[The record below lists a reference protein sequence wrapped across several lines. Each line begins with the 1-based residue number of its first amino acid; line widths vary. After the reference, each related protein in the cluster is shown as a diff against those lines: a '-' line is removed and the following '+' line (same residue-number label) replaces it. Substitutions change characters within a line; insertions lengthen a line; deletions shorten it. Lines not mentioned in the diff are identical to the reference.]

1 MAGNVDKVQLQVE
14 VVRTQLDKLIKDVN
28 SLKEQKIKVTVDSS
42 GMEAINQF
50 NRSVQTMV
58 QNVDS
63 LRGKF
68 TQIWDGAADG
78 APARTIETVNE
89 GLGRTTE
96 IIRTLDKET
105 EQYATVQT
113 KTTTNYDQMAKAAQR
128 AAEASEKASQQAKAY
143 LLAEEQAA
151 QKNSSRYDPTP
162 IQRQIEALTGVG
174 NATKSAEES
183 AKSFEKAWL
192 DASDKVTAANEKAAA
207 AAEKAAQKAAA
218 AAEKASQRAYKAE
231 QQRFTNAKNSIP
243 ALQKQYADL
252 ANSIAAA
259 SAKYPKGTF
268 DGLSEKVAQART
280 ELNGLAEGVKDGSSG
295 FYTLMNSVED
305 AKSGLTGLRSEF
317 SQTKADTEKLGKST
331 NVLGDSLDKILK
343 KVTVW
348 QVLNAGVSAVIRSFR
363 EALATMKEV
372 DAELVAIQKVTNNT
386 DAEMASLS
394 EHAYEV
400 ASQYGVAV
408 ADYLESVGTFAK
420 AGYKEM
426 SEDMAELATKTQ
438 LVGDV
443 NSATANQFLLSA
455 DAAYKM
461 KGNVEELSGV
471 LDRANEIENNYA
483 TSIQKLAEG
492 FPIVANVAH
501 MANMSIDET
510 MAALGTITAVT
521 QESGSKAATALRALI
536 LNIIGDTETEIED
549 GVTWTKEEIEGLN
562 DVLWIY
568 AEDAMKAAD
577 AAGKIVDPMKAV
589 AALAEAYKDGVL
601 TQAQLAEIETKLGG
615 KLRTNQLDAL
625 IQHYDMYSEMLDKVA
640 SSAGSADKEVG
651 IMLTSWEAK
660 TNQLK
665 NTWTEFIAK
674 TIDTSLIKWLVDAL
688 TWLIDG
694 FDNLG
699 SAILTV
705 SGYLLAAKWNNV
717 VATFGKVKAAVLGLA
732 GSLKQVA
739 TGTMSFGDILSS
751 LKISLSPAQIAI
763 GALTTALTLLF
774 FISNKV
780 RNAQEKLRQEII
792 ETGNKAAQEANEIQ
806 SLYQTYSDLKNSYE
820 TGTGSK
826 EEFEDATDRLLEKLG
841 YEKESVAELTAEY
854 GSLDEAIRA
863 ATEDQLESALYDA
876 KAATDAAE
884 KALISEAQKSTT
896 GSGTSPLSDID
907 SAEKFVE
914 RYNSWVKARNE
925 LIDEEKTDTQKY
937 RMLESLM
944 SGYSKLV
951 SDYETAKANQT
962 ELENKLQAVRDGT
975 LDSYGRE
982 NELLEEN
989 NQLTEENN
997 QKASEKVS
1005 KIQEYGKALKQQESD
1020 LAAVSAALGE
1030 YRINGNISASTLQS
1044 LIGLSDKY
1052 VEMLTDEDGQLRIT
1066 EESLKAVASAILEDV
1081 DATQQQI
1088 GASSSADEAATK
1100 FVSSLL
1106 DVAENAGYSGK
1117 ALYDLA
1123 LEIIKLNETG
1133 LDLSAQIA
1141 QVIALGRA
1149 AGATAAS
1156 IASISG
1162 IKSSDADRTIKG
1174 WLQTGQ
1180 VGSYEEG
1187 EQKLLQGIYDSF
1199 DYSESSWNKS
1209 GSSGSKGSGSGG
1221 GGSSSDARLTA
1232 HKERVT
1238 LLKSELTLLEKQ
1250 GASEDAQKAKMRE
1263 IQDALSA
1270 QADYM
1275 RSIGA
1280 SQADINDLSSEWY
1293 DWQKKIKEQTK
1304 SMDDLLSE
1312 LKDAMQDSL
1321 SSQQDARDAELAALD
1336 AQLDALKRQK
1346 ETKDDQLTLEEKILA
1361 VQKAQADLANAQN
1374 ERTVRQWNASTGQWE
1389 WVADE
1394 GNVKSAKDSLEKAKK
1409 DLKDFQD
1416 DLAYNAAV
1424 AEIEAR
1430 KDAINAQYDALERQY
1445 NNFLDS
1451 LKAKTRGIGEILQD
1465 IWKNA
1470 TPELK
1475 KIILENADIFRQ
1487 FGVDVSKLSDAVN
1500 ETANRIVKVGADGKA
1515 PSGLSVGDRVVTGGG
1530 TYEIIGV
1537 NPDGTYQS
1545 QLVDKNQTT
1554 YNYGGQYDAPP
1565 GGDSSGGS
1573 GGSGSGLKY
1582 SGTVYAYAQD
1592 GSRYTISSQRG
1603 LDFLNYEAAGARMTG
1618 GDGTSWLKNYDGTTS
1633 ITKKDGKVYTVYDRG
1648 GILEGIGGIKAT
1660 AEPEMVLPPD
1670 ITKAIQNMLLVP
1682 QADARFERGMDRMR
1696 AALCGD
1702 LRNSNVFAGST
1713 YDDHHV
1719 GTQQNGCSFYSF
1731 GGVTISE
1738 GRARGMSVADFARSA
1753 ATLAIQKNM

>member
-42 GMEAINQF
+42 RVEGF
-50 NRSVQTMV
+50 
-58 QNVDS
+58 
-63 LRGKF
+63 GK
-68 TQIWDGAADG
+68 
-78 APARTIETVNE
+78 
-89 GLGRTTE
+89 
-96 IIRTLDKET
+96 KS
-105 EQYATVQT
+105 
-113 KTTTNYDQMAKAAQR
+113 KAAFT
-128 AAEASEKASQQAKAY
+128 EASEGAHAFGENVETY
-143 LLAEEQAA
+143 V
-151 QKNSSRYDPTP
+151 SRPV
-162 IQRQIEALTGVG
+162 REAGD
-174 NATKSAEES
+174 
-183 AKSFEKAWL
+183 SFQ
-192 DASDKVTAANEKAAA
+192 D
-207 AAEKAAQKAAA
+207 AEKK
-218 AAEKASQRAYKAE
+218 
-231 QQRFTNAKNSIP
+231 
-243 ALQKQYADL
+243 
-252 ANSIAAA
+252 
-259 SAKYPKGTF
+259 
-268 DGLSEKVAQART
+268 
-280 ELNGLAEGVKDGSSG
+280 GSSLLKNVVKNAEW
-295 FYTLMNSVED
+295 YYI
-305 AKSGLTGLRSEF
+305 SG
-317 SQTKADTEKLGKST
+317 A
-331 NVLGDSLDKILK
+331 
-343 KVTVW
+343 
-348 QVLNAGVSAVIRSFR
+348 VSAITRSFK

-372 DAELVAIQKVTNNT
+372 DTELVAIQKVTNNT

-443 NSATANQFLLSA
+443 NSKTANQFLLSA
-455 DAAYKM
+455 DAAFKM

-483 TSIQKLAEG
+483 TSIQKMAEG
-492 FPIVANVAH
+492 FPIVANVAS

-562 DVLWIY
+562 DVLWVY

-577 AAGKIVDPMKAV
+577 ATGKIVDPMKAV

-625 IQHYDMYSEMLDKVA
+625 IKNYDMYAKMLDKVA
-640 SSAGSADKEVG
+640 SAAGSADKEVG
-651 IMLTSWEAK
+651 VMLTSWEAK

-674 TIDTSLIKWLVDAL
+674 TIDTSWIKGLVDAL

-699 SAILTV
+699 NVILIV
-705 SGYLLAAKWNNV
+705 SGFLLAAKWNSV
-717 VATFGKVKAAVLGLA
+717 VATFVKIGSAVSGLVTIFKTA
-732 GSLKQVA
+732 GVSASSFSAVMQSLN
-739 TGTMSFGDILSS
+739 
-751 LKISLSPAQIAI
+751 ISLSATQLAI
-763 GALTTALTLLF
+763 GAVTAAIGILIFTV
-774 FISNKV
+774 NKIKS
-780 RNAQEKLRQEII
+780 AQEEARQKALEA
-792 ETGNKAAQEANEIQ
+792 GKAAAREAEEIQ
-806 SLYQTYSDLKNSYE
+806 SLYQTYSDLKSSYE
-820 TGTGSK
+820 SGTGSK

-841 YEKESVAELTAEY
+841 YEKESVDELTEKY

-863 ATEDQLESALYDA
+863 STESALEAALYDA
-876 KAATDAAE
+876 KAGTVAASDSLTKKVISYNPYGFASAYEDFTADDFVEFYKELTDWRNE
-884 KALISEAQKSTT
+884 M
-896 GSGTSPLSDID
+896 ID
-907 SAEKFVE
+907 SGDTESRDYKNVTTVLAELKPFVDE
-914 RYNSWVKARNE
+914 YN
-925 LIDEEKTDTQKY
+925 
-937 RMLESLM
+937 
-944 SGYSKLV
+944 
-951 SDYETAKANQT
+951 TALANQT
-962 ELENKLQAVRDGT
+962 ELENELQAVRDGT

-989 NQLTEENN
+989 NQLTDENN
-997 QKASEKVS
+997 QKTSEKVS

-1088 GASSSADEAATK
+1088 GASSSADEASTK

-1106 DVAENAGYSGK
+1106 DVVENAGYSGK

-1174 WLQTGQ
+1174 WMQTGQ

-1199 DYSESSWNKS
+1199 DYSESSWNKA

-1394 GNVKSAKDSLEKAKK
+1394 GNVKSAKDSLEKAEK

-1573 GGSGSGLKY
+1573 GSGLKY

-1719 GTQQNGCSFYSF
+1719 GTQQNGCNFYSF

>member
-28 SLKEQKIKVTVDSS
+28 NLKEQKIKVTVDSS
-42 GMEAINQF
+42 GVEGF
-50 NRSVQTMV
+50 GKRS
-58 QNVDS
+58 N
-63 LRGKF
+63 
-68 TQIWDGAADG
+68 AAF
-78 APARTIETVNE
+78 
-89 GLGRTTE
+89 
-96 IIRTLDKET
+96 
-105 EQYATVQT
+105 
-113 KTTTNYDQMAKAAQR
+113 
-128 AAEASEKASQQAKAY
+128 AEASEGVHAFGENVETYVSRPVRQAG
-143 LLAEEQAA
+143 
-151 QKNSSRYDPTP
+151 D
-162 IQRQIEALTGVG
+162 
-174 NATKSAEES
+174 
-183 AKSFEKAWL
+183 SFQ
-192 DASDKVTAANEKAAA
+192 N
-207 AAEKAAQKAAA
+207 AEKK
-218 AAEKASQRAYKAE
+218 
-231 QQRFTNAKNSIP
+231 
-243 ALQKQYADL
+243 
-252 ANSIAAA
+252 
-259 SAKYPKGTF
+259 
-268 DGLSEKVAQART
+268 
-280 ELNGLAEGVKDGSSG
+280 GSSLLKNVVKNAEW
-295 FYTLMNSVED
+295 YYI
-305 AKSGLTGLRSEF
+305 SG
-317 SQTKADTEKLGKST
+317 A
-331 NVLGDSLDKILK
+331 
-343 KVTVW
+343 
-348 QVLNAGVSAVIRSFR
+348 VSAITRSFK

-372 DAELVAIQKVTNNT
+372 DTELVAIQKVTNNT

-408 ADYLESVGTFAK
+408 SDYLESVGTFAK

-492 FPIVANVAH
+492 FPIVANVAS

-589 AALAEAYKDGVL
+589 AALSEAYKEGVL

-625 IQHYDMYSEMLDKVA
+625 IKNYDMYAEMLDKVA
-640 SSAGSADKEVG
+640 SAAGSADKEVG

-674 TIDTSLIKWLVDAL
+674 TIDTSWIKGLVDAL

-699 SAILTV
+699 NVILIV
-705 SGYLLAAKWNNV
+705 SGFLLAAKWNSV
-717 VATFGKVKAAVLGLA
+717 VATFAKIGSAVSGLVTIFKTA
-732 GSLKQVA
+732 GVSASSFSAVMESLN
-739 TGTMSFGDILSS
+739 
-751 LKISLSPAQIAI
+751 ISLSATQLAI
-763 GALTTALTLLF
+763 GAVTAAIGILIF
-774 FISNKV
+774 AVNKIKS
-780 RNAQEKLRQEII
+780 AQEEARQKALEA
-792 ETGNKAAQEANEIQ
+792 GKAAAREAEEIQ
-806 SLYQTYSDLKNSYE
+806 SLYQTYSDLKSSYE
-820 TGTGSK
+820 SGTGSK
-826 EEFEDATDRLLEKLG
+826 KDFEDATDRLLEKLG
-841 YEKESVAELTAEY
+841 YEKDSVDELTAKY
-854 GSLDEAIRA
+854 GSLDAAIRA
-863 ATEDQLESALYDA
+863 STESALESALYDA
-876 KAATDAAE
+876 KAATIAAE
-884 KALISEAQKSTT
+884 EALVAAAEDTY
-896 GSGTSPLSDID
+896 GSQMADALELD
-907 SAEKFVE
+907 SAEAVIKDYQKNLE
-914 RYNSWVKARNE
+914 ARKE
-925 LIDEEKTDTQKY
+925 LIDAGKQDATKIFGENQYSSNEKLINGVKSAV
-937 RMLESLM
+937 E
-944 SGYSKLV
+944 
-951 SDYETAKANQT
+951 DYNTAIANQT

-997 QKASEKVS
+997 QKTSEKVS

-1020 LAAVSAALGE
+1020 LAAVSAALSE
-1030 YRINGNISASTLQS
+1030 YRISGNISASTLQS

-1088 GASSSADEAATK
+1088 GASSSADEAAAK

-1141 QVIALGRA
+1141 QVVALGRA

-1162 IKSSDADRTIKG
+1162 IKTSDADRTIKG

-1199 DYSESSWNKS
+1199 DYSKSSWNKS

-1232 HKERVT
+1232 HKERVK

-1394 GNVKSAKDSLEKAKK
+1394 GNVKSAKDALEKAEN

-1660 AEPEMVLPPD
+1660 AEPEMILPPD

>member
-42 GMEAINQF
+42 RVEGF
-50 NRSVQTMV
+50 
-58 QNVDS
+58 
-63 LRGKF
+63 GK
-68 TQIWDGAADG
+68 
-78 APARTIETVNE
+78 
-89 GLGRTTE
+89 
-96 IIRTLDKET
+96 KS
-105 EQYATVQT
+105 
-113 KTTTNYDQMAKAAQR
+113 KAAFT
-128 AAEASEKASQQAKAY
+128 EASEGAHAFGENVETYVSRPVRKAG
-143 LLAEEQAA
+143 
-151 QKNSSRYDPTP
+151 D
-162 IQRQIEALTGVG
+162 
-174 NATKSAEES
+174 
-183 AKSFEKAWL
+183 SFQ
-192 DASDKVTAANEKAAA
+192 D
-207 AAEKAAQKAAA
+207 AEKK
-218 AAEKASQRAYKAE
+218 
-231 QQRFTNAKNSIP
+231 
-243 ALQKQYADL
+243 
-252 ANSIAAA
+252 
-259 SAKYPKGTF
+259 
-268 DGLSEKVAQART
+268 
-280 ELNGLAEGVKDGSSG
+280 GSSLLKNVVKNAEW
-295 FYTLMNSVED
+295 YYI
-305 AKSGLTGLRSEF
+305 SG
-317 SQTKADTEKLGKST
+317 A
-331 NVLGDSLDKILK
+331 
-343 KVTVW
+343 
-348 QVLNAGVSAVIRSFR
+348 VSAITRSFK

-372 DAELVAIQKVTNNT
+372 DTELVAIQKVTNNT

-443 NSATANQFLLSA
+443 NSKTANQFLLSA
-455 DAAYKM
+455 DAAFKM

-483 TSIQKLAEG
+483 TSIQKMAEG
-492 FPIVANVAH
+492 FPIVANVAS

-562 DVLWIY
+562 DVLWVY

-577 AAGKIVDPMKAV
+577 ATGKIVDPMKAV

-625 IQHYDMYSEMLDKVA
+625 IKNYDMYAEMLDKVA
-640 SSAGSADKEVG
+640 SAAGSADKEVG
-651 IMLTSWEAK
+651 VMLTSWEAK

-674 TIDTSLIKWLVDAL
+674 TIDTSWIKGLVDAL

-699 SAILTV
+699 NVILIV
-705 SGYLLAAKWNNV
+705 SGFLLAAKWNSV
-717 VATFGKVKAAVLGLA
+717 VATFVKIGSAVSGLVTIFKTA
-732 GSLKQVA
+732 GVSASSFSAVMQSLN
-739 TGTMSFGDILSS
+739 
-751 LKISLSPAQIAI
+751 ISLSATQLAI
-763 GALTTALTLLF
+763 GAVTAAIGILIF
-774 FISNKV
+774 AVNKIKS
-780 RNAQEKLRQEII
+780 AQEEARQKALEA
-792 ETGNKAAQEANEIQ
+792 GKAAAREAEEIQ
-806 SLYQTYSDLKNSYE
+806 SLYQNYSDLKSSYE
-820 TGTGSK
+820 SGTGSK
-826 EEFEDATDRLLEKLG
+826 EDFEDATDRLLEKLG
-841 YEKESVAELTAEY
+841 YEKESVDELTEKY

-863 ATEDQLESALYDA
+863 STESALEAALYDA
-876 KAATDAAE
+876 KAGTVAASDSLTKKVISYNPYGFASAYEDFTADDFVEFYKELTDWRNE
-884 KALISEAQKSTT
+884 M
-896 GSGTSPLSDID
+896 ID
-907 SAEKFVE
+907 SGDTESRDYKNVTTVLAELKPFVDE
-914 RYNSWVKARNE
+914 YN
-925 LIDEEKTDTQKY
+925 
-937 RMLESLM
+937 
-944 SGYSKLV
+944 
-951 SDYETAKANQT
+951 TALANQT
-962 ELENKLQAVRDGT
+962 ELENELQAVRDGT

-982 NELLEEN
+982 NELLDEN
-989 NQLTEENN
+989 NQLTDENN
-997 QKASEKVS
+997 QKTSEKVS

-1020 LAAVSAALGE
+1020 LASVSAALGE

-1044 LIGLSDKY
+1044 LTGLSDKY

-1174 WLQTGQ
+1174 WMQTGQ

-1199 DYSESSWNKS
+1199 DYSESSWNKA
-1209 GSSGSKGSGSGG
+1209 
-1221 GGSSSDARLTA
+1221 GSSSDARLTA

-1280 SQADINDLSSEWY
+1280 SQADINGLSSEWY
-1293 DWQKKIKEQTK
+1293 DWQRKIKEQTK

-1394 GNVKSAKDSLEKAKK
+1394 GNVKSAKDSLEKAEK

-1573 GGSGSGLKY
+1573 GSGLKY

-1682 QADARFERGMDRMR
+1682 QADARFEHGMDRMR

-1719 GTQQNGCSFYSF
+1719 GTQQNGCNFYSF

-1738 GRARGMSVADFARSA
+1738 GRAQGMSVADFARSA

>member
-42 GMEAINQF
+42 RVEGF
-50 NRSVQTMV
+50 
-58 QNVDS
+58 
-63 LRGKF
+63 GK
-68 TQIWDGAADG
+68 
-78 APARTIETVNE
+78 
-89 GLGRTTE
+89 
-96 IIRTLDKET
+96 KS
-105 EQYATVQT
+105 
-113 KTTTNYDQMAKAAQR
+113 KAAF
-128 AAEASEKASQQAKAY
+128 AEASEGVHAFGENVETYVSRPVRQAG
-143 LLAEEQAA
+143 
-151 QKNSSRYDPTP
+151 D
-162 IQRQIEALTGVG
+162 
-174 NATKSAEES
+174 
-183 AKSFEKAWL
+183 SFQ
-192 DASDKVTAANEKAAA
+192 D
-207 AAEKAAQKAAA
+207 AEKK
-218 AAEKASQRAYKAE
+218 
-231 QQRFTNAKNSIP
+231 
-243 ALQKQYADL
+243 
-252 ANSIAAA
+252 
-259 SAKYPKGTF
+259 
-268 DGLSEKVAQART
+268 
-280 ELNGLAEGVKDGSSG
+280 GSSLLKNVVKNAEW
-295 FYTLMNSVED
+295 YYI
-305 AKSGLTGLRSEF
+305 SG
-317 SQTKADTEKLGKST
+317 A
-331 NVLGDSLDKILK
+331 
-343 KVTVW
+343 
-348 QVLNAGVSAVIRSFR
+348 VSAITRSFK

-372 DAELVAIQKVTNNT
+372 DTELVAIQKVTNNT

-483 TSIQKLAEG
+483 TSIQKMAEG
-492 FPIVANVAH
+492 FPIVANVAS

-625 IQHYDMYSEMLDKVA
+625 IKNYDMYAEMLDKVA
-640 SSAGSADKEVG
+640 SAAGSADKEVG
-651 IMLTSWEAK
+651 VMLTSWEAK

-674 TIDTSLIKWLVDAL
+674 TIDTSWIKGLVDAL

-699 SAILTV
+699 NVLLIV
-705 SGYLLAAKWNNV
+705 SGFLLAAKWNSV
-717 VATFGKVKAAVLGLA
+717 VATFVKIGSAVSGLVTIFKTA
-732 GSLKQVA
+732 GVSASSFSAVMQSLN
-739 TGTMSFGDILSS
+739 
-751 LKISLSPAQIAI
+751 ISLSATQLAI
-763 GALTTALTLLF
+763 GAVTAAIGILIF
-774 FISNKV
+774 AVNKIKS
-780 RNAQEKLRQEII
+780 AQEEARQKALEA
-792 ETGNKAAQEANEIQ
+792 GKAAAREAEEIQ
-806 SLYQTYSDLKNSYE
+806 SLYQTYSDLKSSYE
-820 TGTGSK
+820 TGAGSK
-826 EEFEDATDRLLEKLG
+826 KDFEDATDRLLEKLG
-841 YEKESVAELTAEY
+841 YEKESVDELTAKY
-854 GSLDEAIRA
+854 GSLDAAIRA
-863 ATEDQLESALYDA
+863 STESALESALYDA
-876 KAATDAAE
+876 KAATIAAE
-884 KALISEAQKSTT
+884 KALIAAAEDTY
-896 GSGTSPLSDID
+896 GSQMASALELD
-907 SAEKFVE
+907 SAEAVIKDYQENLEARKEMIDAGKQDATKIFGENQYSSNEKLINGVKSAVE
-914 RYNSWVKARNE
+914 DYN
-925 LIDEEKTDTQKY
+925 
-937 RMLESLM
+937 
-944 SGYSKLV
+944 
-951 SDYETAKANQT
+951 TAIANQT

-989 NQLTEENN
+989 NQLTDENN
-997 QKASEKVS
+997 QKTSEKVS

-1044 LIGLSDKY
+1044 LIGLSDQY

-1174 WLQTGQ
+1174 WIQTGQ

-1209 GSSGSKGSGSGG
+1209 GSSGSKSSRSGG

-1280 SQADINDLSSEWY
+1280 SQADINGLSSEWY

-1394 GNVKSAKDSLEKAKK
+1394 GNVKSAKDSLEKAEK

-1592 GSRYTISSQRG
+1592 GSRYTISSKKG

-1682 QADARFERGMDRMR
+1682 QTDARFERGMDRMR

>member
-42 GMEAINQF
+42 GMEGF
-50 NRSVQTMV
+50 
-58 QNVDS
+58 
-63 LRGKF
+63 GK
-68 TQIWDGAADG
+68 
-78 APARTIETVNE
+78 
-89 GLGRTTE
+89 
-96 IIRTLDKET
+96 KS
-105 EQYATVQT
+105 
-113 KTTTNYDQMAKAAQR
+113 KAAF
-128 AAEASEKASQQAKAY
+128 AEASEGVHAFGENVETYVSRPVRQAGDSFQDAEKKGSY
-143 LLAEEQAA
+143 LLKNVIKNAEW
-151 QKNSSRYDPTP
+151 YY
-162 IQRQIEALTGVG
+162 I
-174 NATKSAEES
+174 
-183 AKSFEKAWL
+183 
-192 DASDKVTAANEKAAA
+192 
-207 AAEKAAQKAAA
+207 
-218 AAEKASQRAYKAE
+218 
-231 QQRFTNAKNSIP
+231 
-243 ALQKQYADL
+243 
-252 ANSIAAA
+252 
-259 SAKYPKGTF
+259 
-268 DGLSEKVAQART
+268 
-280 ELNGLAEGVKDGSSG
+280 SG
-295 FYTLMNSVED
+295 
-305 AKSGLTGLRSEF
+305 A
-317 SQTKADTEKLGKST
+317 
-331 NVLGDSLDKILK
+331 
-343 KVTVW
+343 
-348 QVLNAGVSAVIRSFR
+348 VSAITRSFK

-372 DAELVAIQKVTNNT
+372 DTELVAIQKVTNNT

-408 ADYLESVGTFAK
+408 SDYLESVGTFAK

-492 FPIVANVAH
+492 FPIVANVAS

-562 DVLWIY
+562 DVLWVY

-577 AAGKIVDPMKAV
+577 ATGKIVDPMKAV

-625 IQHYDMYSEMLDKVA
+625 IKNYDMYAEMLDKVA
-640 SSAGSADKEVG
+640 SAAGSADKEVG
-651 IMLTSWEAK
+651 VMLTSWEAK

-674 TIDTSLIKWLVDAL
+674 TIDTSWIKGLVDAL

-699 SAILTV
+699 NVLLIV
-705 SGYLLAAKWNNV
+705 SGFLLAAKWNSV
-717 VATFGKVKAAVLGLA
+717 VATFVKIGSAVSGLVTIFKTA
-732 GSLKQVA
+732 GVSASSFSAVMQSLN
-739 TGTMSFGDILSS
+739 
-751 LKISLSPAQIAI
+751 ISLSATQLAI
-763 GALTTALTLLF
+763 GAVTAAIGILIF
-774 FISNKV
+774 AVNKIKS
-780 RNAQEKLRQEII
+780 AQEEARQKALEA
-792 ETGNKAAQEANEIQ
+792 GKAAAREAEEIQ
-806 SLYQTYSDLKNSYE
+806 SLYQTYSDLKSSYE
-820 TGTGSK
+820 TGAGSK
-826 EEFEDATDRLLEKLG
+826 KDFEDATDRLLEKLG
-841 YEKESVAELTAEY
+841 YEKESVDELTAKY
-854 GSLDEAIRA
+854 GSLDAAIRA
-863 ATEDQLESALYDA
+863 STESALESALYDA
-876 KAATDAAE
+876 KAATIAAE
-884 KALISEAQKSTT
+884 KALIAAAEDTY
-896 GSGTSPLSDID
+896 GSQMAGALELD
-907 SAEKFVE
+907 SAEAVIKDYQKNLE
-914 RYNSWVKARNE
+914 ARKE
-925 LIDEEKTDTQKY
+925 LIDAGKQDATKIFGENQYSSNEKLINGVKSAV
-937 RMLESLM
+937 E
-944 SGYSKLV
+944 
-951 SDYETAKANQT
+951 DYNTAIANQT

-997 QKASEKVS
+997 QKTSEKVS

-1088 GASSSADEAATK
+1088 GASSSADEAAAK

-1174 WLQTGQ
+1174 WIQTGQ

-1321 SSQQDARDAELAALD
+1321 RSQQDARDAELAALD

-1374 ERTVRQWNASTGQWE
+1374 ERTVRQWTASTGQWE

-1394 GNVKSAKDSLEKAKK
+1394 GNVKSAKDSLEKAEK

-1573 GGSGSGLKY
+1573 GSGLKY

-1592 GSRYTISSQRG
+1592 GSRYTISSKKG

-1713 YDDHHV
+1713 YDDHHI

>member
-42 GMEAINQF
+42 GVEGF
-50 NRSVQTMV
+50 GKRS
-58 QNVDS
+58 N
-63 LRGKF
+63 
-68 TQIWDGAADG
+68 AAF
-78 APARTIETVNE
+78 
-89 GLGRTTE
+89 
-96 IIRTLDKET
+96 
-105 EQYATVQT
+105 
-113 KTTTNYDQMAKAAQR
+113 
-128 AAEASEKASQQAKAY
+128 AEASEGVHAFGENVETYVSRPVRQAG
-143 LLAEEQAA
+143 
-151 QKNSSRYDPTP
+151 D
-162 IQRQIEALTGVG
+162 
-174 NATKSAEES
+174 
-183 AKSFEKAWL
+183 SFQ
-192 DASDKVTAANEKAAA
+192 N
-207 AAEKAAQKAAA
+207 AEKK
-218 AAEKASQRAYKAE
+218 
-231 QQRFTNAKNSIP
+231 
-243 ALQKQYADL
+243 
-252 ANSIAAA
+252 
-259 SAKYPKGTF
+259 
-268 DGLSEKVAQART
+268 
-280 ELNGLAEGVKDGSSG
+280 GSSLLKNVVKNAEW
-295 FYTLMNSVED
+295 YYI
-305 AKSGLTGLRSEF
+305 SG
-317 SQTKADTEKLGKST
+317 A
-331 NVLGDSLDKILK
+331 
-343 KVTVW
+343 
-348 QVLNAGVSAVIRSFR
+348 VSAITRSFK

-372 DAELVAIQKVTNNT
+372 DTELVAIQKVTNNT

-408 ADYLESVGTFAK
+408 SDYLESVGTFAK

-492 FPIVANVAH
+492 FPIVANVAS

-589 AALAEAYKDGVL
+589 AALSEAYKEGVL

-625 IQHYDMYSEMLDKVA
+625 IKNYDMYAEMLDKVA
-640 SSAGSADKEVG
+640 SAAGSADKEVG

-674 TIDTSLIKWLVDAL
+674 TIDTSWIKGLVDAL

-699 SAILTV
+699 NVILIV
-705 SGYLLAAKWNNV
+705 SGFLLAAKWNSV
-717 VATFGKVKAAVLGLA
+717 VATFAKIGSAVSGLVTIFKTA
-732 GSLKQVA
+732 GVSASSFSAVMESLN
-739 TGTMSFGDILSS
+739 
-751 LKISLSPAQIAI
+751 ISLSATQLAI
-763 GALTTALTLLF
+763 GAVTAAIGILIF
-774 FISNKV
+774 AVNKIKS
-780 RNAQEKLRQEII
+780 AQEEARQKALEA
-792 ETGNKAAQEANEIQ
+792 GKAAAREAEEIQ
-806 SLYQTYSDLKNSYE
+806 SLYQTYSDLKSSYE
-820 TGTGSK
+820 SGTGSK
-826 EEFEDATDRLLEKLG
+826 KDFEDATDRLLEKLG
-841 YEKESVAELTAEY
+841 YEKDSVDELTAKY
-854 GSLDEAIRA
+854 GSLDAAIRA
-863 ATEDQLESALYDA
+863 STESALESALYDA
-876 KAATDAAE
+876 KAATIAAE
-884 KALISEAQKSTT
+884 KALVAAAEDTY
-896 GSGTSPLSDID
+896 GSQMAGALELD
-907 SAEKFVE
+907 SAEAVIKDYQE
-914 RYNSWVKARNE
+914 NLEARKE
-925 LIDEEKTDTQKY
+925 LIDAGKQDATKIFGENQYSSNEKLINGVKSAV
-937 RMLESLM
+937 E
-944 SGYSKLV
+944 
-951 SDYETAKANQT
+951 DYNTAVKNQT

-997 QKASEKVS
+997 QKTSEKVS

-1030 YRINGNISASTLQS
+1030 YRINGNISASTLQN

-1088 GASSSADEAATK
+1088 GASSSADEAAAK

-1141 QVIALGRA
+1141 QVVALGRA

-1209 GSSGSKGSGSGG
+1209 GSSGSKGSSSGG

-1346 ETKDDQLTLEEKILA
+1346 ETKNDQLTLEEKILA

-1394 GNVKSAKDSLEKAKK
+1394 GNVKSAKDSLEKAEK

-1554 YNYGGQYDAPP
+1554 YNYSGQYDAPP

>member
-14 VVRTQLDKLIKDVN
+14 VVRTQLDNLIKDVN

-68 TQIWDGAADG
+68 TQHY
-78 APARTIETVNE
+78 
-89 GLGRTTE
+89 
-96 IIRTLDKET
+96 
-105 EQYATVQT
+105 EQT
-113 KTTTNYDQMAKAAQR
+113 
-128 AAEASEKASQQAKAY
+128 
-143 LLAEEQAA
+143 
-151 QKNSSRYDPTP
+151 
-162 IQRQIEALTGVG
+162 
-174 NATKSAEES
+174 
-183 AKSFEKAWL
+183 
-192 DASDKVTAANEKAAA
+192 EKAA
-207 AAEKAAQKAAA
+207 EKAAA

-259 SAKYPKGTF
+259 SSKYPKGTF
-268 DGLSEKVAQART
+268 DGLSERVAQART
-280 ELNGLAEGVKDGSSG
+280 ELDALANGVKDGSSG

-305 AKSGLTGLRSEF
+305 AKSGLAGLRSEF
-317 SQTKADTEKLGKST
+317 SQTKADTEKLQKST
-331 NVLGDSLDKILK
+331 NVLGDSLGNILK
-343 KVTVW
+343 KVAAW
-348 QVLNAGVSAVIRSFR
+348 QVFNATVATVIRSFK

-372 DAELVAIQKVTNNT
+372 DTELVAIQKVTNNT

-492 FPIVANVAH
+492 FPIVANVAS

-562 DVLWIY
+562 DVLWVY

-577 AAGKIVDPMKAV
+577 ATGKIVDPMKAV

-625 IQHYDMYSEMLDKVA
+625 IKNYDMYAEMLDKVA
-640 SSAGSADKEVG
+640 SAAGSADKEVG
-651 IMLTSWEAK
+651 VMLTSWESK

-674 TIDTSLIKWLVDAL
+674 TIDTNWIKGLVDAL

-699 SAILTV
+699 NVLLIV
-705 SGYLLAAKWNNV
+705 SGFLLAAKWNSV
-717 VATFGKVKAAVLGLA
+717 VATFVKIGSAVSGLVTIFKTA
-732 GSLKQVA
+732 GVSASSFSAVMQSLN
-739 TGTMSFGDILSS
+739 
-751 LKISLSPAQIAI
+751 ISLSATQLAI
-763 GALTTALTLLF
+763 GAATAAIGILIFTV
-774 FISNKV
+774 NKIKS
-780 RNAQEKLRQEII
+780 AQEEARQKALEA
-792 ETGNKAAQEANEIQ
+792 GKAAAREAEEIQ
-806 SLYQTYSDLKNSYE
+806 SLYQTYSDLKSSYE
-820 TGTGSK
+820 SGTGSK
-826 EEFEDATDRLLEKLG
+826 EEFEDATDRLLKKLG
-841 YEKESVAELTAEY
+841 YEKESVDELTAKY

-863 ATEDQLESALYDA
+863 STESALEAALYDA
-876 KAATDAAE
+876 KAATIAAE
-884 KALISEAQKSTT
+884 KALVTAAEDTY
-896 GSGTSPLSDID
+896 GSQMASALELD
-907 SAEKFVE
+907 SAEAVIKDYQE
-914 RYNSWVKARNE
+914 NLEARKE
-925 LIDEEKTDTQKY
+925 LIDAGKQDATKIFGENQYSSNEKLINGVKSAV
-937 RMLESLM
+937 E
-944 SGYSKLV
+944 
-951 SDYETAKANQT
+951 DYNTAVKNQT

-997 QKASEKVS
+997 QKTSEKVS

-1030 YRINGNISASTLQS
+1030 YRINGNISASTLQN

-1162 IKSSDADRTIKG
+1162 MKSSDADRTIKG
-1174 WLQTGQ
+1174 WIQTGQ

-1346 ETKDDQLTLEEKILA
+1346 ETKDGQLTLEEKILA

-1394 GNVKSAKDSLEKAKK
+1394 GNVKSAKDSLEKAEK

-1582 SGTVYAYAQD
+1582 SGTVYAYARD
-1592 GSRYTISSQRG
+1592 GSRYTISSKKG

>member
-68 TQIWDGAADG
+68 TQIWDGAADS

-113 KTTTNYDQMAKAAQR
+113 KTTTNYDQMAKAAQK
-128 AAEASEKASQQAKAY
+128 AAEASEKAAQQAKAY

-151 QKNSSRYDPTP
+151 QKSSSRYDPTP
-162 IQRQIEALTGVG
+162 IQRQIEALTGIG

-183 AKSFEKAWL
+183 AKSFERAWL
-192 DASDKVTAANEKAAA
+192 DASDKVTAANE
-207 AAEKAAQKAAA
+207 KAAA

-259 SAKYPKGTF
+259 SAKYPNGTF
-268 DGLSEKVAQART
+268 DGLSKRVAQART

-295 FYTLMNSVED
+295 FYTLMNSVDD
-305 AKSGLTGLRSEF
+305 AKSGLDGLRSEF

-331 NVLGDSLDKILK
+331 NVLGDSFDKILK

-348 QVLNAGVSAVIRSFR
+348 QVLNAGVSAVIRSFK

-372 DAELVAIQKVTNNT
+372 DTELVAIQKVTNNT

-483 TSIQKLAEG
+483 TSIQKMAEG
-492 FPIVANVAH
+492 FPIVANVAS

-589 AALAEAYKDGVL
+589 AALAEAYKDSVL

-640 SSAGSADKEVG
+640 SAAGSADKEVG
-651 IMLTSWEAK
+651 VMLTSWESK

-674 TIDTSLIKWLVDAL
+674 TIDTSLIKGLVDAL

-705 SGYLLAAKWNNV
+705 SGYLLAAKWKNV
-717 VATFGKVKAAVLGLA
+717 VTTFGKVKAAVLGLA

-739 TGTMSFGDILSS
+739 TGAMSFGDIFSS
-751 LKISLSPAQIAI
+751 MKISLSPAQIAI

-820 TGTGSK
+820 TGTSSK
-826 EEFEDATDRLLEKLG
+826 EDFEDATDRLLKKLG
-841 YEKESVAELTAEY
+841 YEKESVDELTAKY

-863 ATEDQLESALYDA
+863 TTEDQLESALYDA

-884 KALISEAQKSTT
+884 KALVSEAEKSTF
-896 GSGTSPLSDID
+896 GSGTFPLSDID

-914 RYNSWVKARNE
+914 KYNSWVKARNE
-925 LIDEEKTDTQKY
+925 LIDEKKTDTQKY
-937 RMLESLM
+937 RMLESLI
-944 SGYSKLV
+944 SAYSDLI
-951 SDYETAKANQT
+951 SDYETAEENQA
-962 ELENKLQAVRDGT
+962 ELENKLKAVRDGT

-989 NQLTEENN
+989 NQLTDENN
-997 QKASEKVS
+997 QKTSEKVS

-1133 LDLSAQIA
+1133 LDLSAQIS

-1174 WLQTGQ
+1174 WIQTGQ

-1199 DYSESSWNKS
+1199 DYSESSWNKA
-1209 GSSGSKGSGSGG
+1209 GSSGSRGSGSGG

-1394 GNVKSAKDSLEKAKK
+1394 GNVKSAKDSLEKAEK

-1660 AEPEMVLPPD
+1660 AEPEMVLPTD

-1682 QADARFERGMDRMR
+1682 QADARFERGMNRMR
-1696 AALCGD
+1696 TALCGD

-1719 GTQQNGCSFYSF
+1719 GTQQNGCNFYSF

>member
-28 SLKEQKIKVTVDSS
+28 SLKDQKIKVTVDSS
-42 GMEAINQF
+42 RVEGF
-50 NRSVQTMV
+50 
-58 QNVDS
+58 
-63 LRGKF
+63 GK
-68 TQIWDGAADG
+68 
-78 APARTIETVNE
+78 
-89 GLGRTTE
+89 
-96 IIRTLDKET
+96 KS
-105 EQYATVQT
+105 
-113 KTTTNYDQMAKAAQR
+113 KAAFT
-128 AAEASEKASQQAKAY
+128 EASEGAHAFGENVETYVERPVRKAG
-143 LLAEEQAA
+143 
-151 QKNSSRYDPTP
+151 D
-162 IQRQIEALTGVG
+162 
-174 NATKSAEES
+174 
-183 AKSFEKAWL
+183 SFQ
-192 DASDKVTAANEKAAA
+192 D
-207 AAEKAAQKAAA
+207 AEKK
-218 AAEKASQRAYKAE
+218 
-231 QQRFTNAKNSIP
+231 
-243 ALQKQYADL
+243 
-252 ANSIAAA
+252 
-259 SAKYPKGTF
+259 
-268 DGLSEKVAQART
+268 
-280 ELNGLAEGVKDGSSG
+280 GSSLLKNVVKNAEW
-295 FYTLMNSVED
+295 YYI
-305 AKSGLTGLRSEF
+305 SG
-317 SQTKADTEKLGKST
+317 A
-331 NVLGDSLDKILK
+331 
-343 KVTVW
+343 
-348 QVLNAGVSAVIRSFR
+348 VSAITRSFK

-372 DAELVAIQKVTNNT
+372 DTELVAIQKVTNNT

-443 NSATANQFLLSA
+443 NSKTANQFLLSA

-492 FPIVANVAH
+492 FPIVANVAS

-562 DVLWIY
+562 DVLWVY

-577 AAGKIVDPMKAV
+577 ATGKIVDPMEAV

-625 IQHYDMYSEMLDKVA
+625 IQHYDMYAEILDRLA
-640 SSAGSADKEVG
+640 TATGSADKELDVMQKG
-651 IMLTSWEAK
+651 WERK
-660 TNQLK
+660 VNRLK

-674 TIDTSLIKWLVDAL
+674 TIDTSWIKGLVDAL

-699 SAILTV
+699 NVILIV
-705 SGYLLAAKWNNV
+705 SGFLLAAKWNSV
-717 VATFGKVKAAVLGLA
+717 VATFVKIGSAVSGLVTIFKTA
-732 GSLKQVA
+732 GVSASSFSAVMQSLN
-739 TGTMSFGDILSS
+739 
-751 LKISLSPAQIAI
+751 ISLSATQLAI
-763 GALTTALTLLF
+763 GAVTAAIGILIFTV
-774 FISNKV
+774 NKIKS
-780 RNAQEKLRQEII
+780 AQEEARQKALEA
-792 ETGNKAAQEANEIQ
+792 GKAAAREAEEIQ
-806 SLYQTYSDLKNSYE
+806 SLYQTYSDLKSSYE
-820 TGTGSK
+820 SGIGSK

-841 YEKESVAELTAEY
+841 YEKESVDELTAKY

-863 ATEDQLESALYDA
+863 STESALEAALYDA
-876 KAATDAAE
+876 KAATIAAE
-884 KALISEAQKSTT
+884 KALVAAAEDTYGSQMASALELDSPEAVIKDYQENLEARKEMIDAGKQDATKIFGENQYSSNEKLINGVKS
-896 GSGTSPLSDID
+896 
-907 SAEKFVE
+907 AVE
-914 RYNSWVKARNE
+914 DYN
-925 LIDEEKTDTQKY
+925 
-937 RMLESLM
+937 
-944 SGYSKLV
+944 
-951 SDYETAKANQT
+951 TAIANQT

-989 NQLTEENN
+989 NQLTDENN
-997 QKASEKVS
+997 QKTSEKVS
-1005 KIQEYGKALKQQESD
+1005 KIQEYGKVLKQQESD

-1030 YRINGNISASTLQS
+1030 YRINGNISASTLQG

-1066 EESLKAVASAILEDV
+1066 EESLKSVASATLEDV

-1174 WLQTGQ
+1174 WIQTGQ

-1199 DYSESSWNKS
+1199 DYSESPWNKA

-1280 SQADINDLSSEWY
+1280 SQADINGLSSEWY

-1304 SMDDLLSE
+1304 SMDDLFSE

-1394 GNVKSAKDSLEKAKK
+1394 GNVKSAKDSLEKAEK

-1592 GSRYTISSQRG
+1592 GSRYTISSKKG

-1719 GTQQNGCSFYSF
+1719 GTQQNGCNFYSF

>member
-42 GMEAINQF
+42 RVEGF
-50 NRSVQTMV
+50 
-58 QNVDS
+58 
-63 LRGKF
+63 GK
-68 TQIWDGAADG
+68 
-78 APARTIETVNE
+78 
-89 GLGRTTE
+89 
-96 IIRTLDKET
+96 KS
-105 EQYATVQT
+105 
-113 KTTTNYDQMAKAAQR
+113 KAAFT
-128 AAEASEKASQQAKAY
+128 EASEGAHAFGENVETY
-143 LLAEEQAA
+143 V
-151 QKNSSRYDPTP
+151 SRPV
-162 IQRQIEALTGVG
+162 REAGD
-174 NATKSAEES
+174 
-183 AKSFEKAWL
+183 SFQ
-192 DASDKVTAANEKAAA
+192 D
-207 AAEKAAQKAAA
+207 AEKK
-218 AAEKASQRAYKAE
+218 
-231 QQRFTNAKNSIP
+231 
-243 ALQKQYADL
+243 
-252 ANSIAAA
+252 
-259 SAKYPKGTF
+259 
-268 DGLSEKVAQART
+268 
-280 ELNGLAEGVKDGSSG
+280 GSSLLKNVVKNAEW
-295 FYTLMNSVED
+295 YYI
-305 AKSGLTGLRSEF
+305 SG
-317 SQTKADTEKLGKST
+317 A
-331 NVLGDSLDKILK
+331 
-343 KVTVW
+343 
-348 QVLNAGVSAVIRSFR
+348 VSAITRSFK

-372 DAELVAIQKVTNNT
+372 DTELVAIQKVTNNT

-443 NSATANQFLLSA
+443 NSKTANQFLLSA
-455 DAAYKM
+455 DAAFKM

-483 TSIQKLAEG
+483 TSIQKMAEG
-492 FPIVANVAH
+492 FPIVANVAS

-562 DVLWIY
+562 DVLWVY

-577 AAGKIVDPMKAV
+577 ATGKIVDPMKAV

-625 IQHYDMYSEMLDKVA
+625 IKNYDTYSEMLDKVA
-640 SSAGSADKEVG
+640 SAAGSADKEVG
-651 IMLTSWEAK
+651 VMLTSWEAK

-674 TIDTSLIKWLVDAL
+674 TIDTSWIKGLVDAL

-699 SAILTV
+699 NVILIV
-705 SGYLLAAKWNNV
+705 SGFLLAAKWNSV
-717 VATFGKVKAAVLGLA
+717 VATFVKIGSAVSGLVTIFKTA
-732 GSLKQVA
+732 GVSASSFSAVMQSLN
-739 TGTMSFGDILSS
+739 
-751 LKISLSPAQIAI
+751 ISLPATQLAI
-763 GALTTALTLLF
+763 GAVTAAIGILIFTV
-774 FISNKV
+774 NKIKS
-780 RNAQEKLRQEII
+780 AQEEARQKALEA
-792 ETGNKAAQEANEIQ
+792 GKAAAREAEEIQ
-806 SLYQTYSDLKNSYE
+806 SLYQTYSDLKSSYE
-820 TGTGSK
+820 SGTGSK
-826 EEFEDATDRLLEKLG
+826 EDFEDATDRLLKKLG
-841 YEKESVAELTAEY
+841 YEKESVDELTEKY

-863 ATEDQLESALYDA
+863 STESALEAALYDA
-876 KAATDAAE
+876 KAGTIAASDS
-884 KALISEAQKSTT
+884 LIKKVISYNPYGFS
-896 GSGTSPLSDID
+896 
-907 SAEKFVE
+907 SAYEDFTADDFVE
-914 RYNSWVKARNE
+914 FYKELTDWRNE
-925 LIDEEKTDTQKY
+925 MLDSGDTESRDYKNVTTVLGELKPFVDEY
-937 RMLESLM
+937 N
-944 SGYSKLV
+944 
-951 SDYETAKANQT
+951 TALANQT
-962 ELENKLQAVRDGT
+962 ELENKLQAVRDRT

-989 NQLTEENN
+989 NQLTDENN
-997 QKASEKVS
+997 QKTSEKVS

-1044 LIGLSDKY
+1044 LIGLSDQY

-1088 GASSSADEAATK
+1088 GASSSADEASTK

-1174 WLQTGQ
+1174 WMQTGQ

-1199 DYSESSWNKS
+1199 DYSESSWNKA

-1394 GNVKSAKDSLEKAKK
+1394 GNVKSAKDSLEKAEK

-1573 GGSGSGLKY
+1573 GSGLKY

-1719 GTQQNGCSFYSF
+1719 GTQQNGCNFYSF

>member
-42 GMEAINQF
+42 RVEGF
-50 NRSVQTMV
+50 
-58 QNVDS
+58 
-63 LRGKF
+63 GK
-68 TQIWDGAADG
+68 
-78 APARTIETVNE
+78 
-89 GLGRTTE
+89 
-96 IIRTLDKET
+96 KS
-105 EQYATVQT
+105 
-113 KTTTNYDQMAKAAQR
+113 KAAFT
-128 AAEASEKASQQAKAY
+128 EASEGAHAFGENVETYVERPVRKAG
-143 LLAEEQAA
+143 
-151 QKNSSRYDPTP
+151 D
-162 IQRQIEALTGVG
+162 
-174 NATKSAEES
+174 
-183 AKSFEKAWL
+183 SFQ
-192 DASDKVTAANEKAAA
+192 D
-207 AAEKAAQKAAA
+207 AEKK
-218 AAEKASQRAYKAE
+218 
-231 QQRFTNAKNSIP
+231 
-243 ALQKQYADL
+243 
-252 ANSIAAA
+252 
-259 SAKYPKGTF
+259 
-268 DGLSEKVAQART
+268 
-280 ELNGLAEGVKDGSSG
+280 GSSLLKNVVKNAEW
-295 FYTLMNSVED
+295 YYI
-305 AKSGLTGLRSEF
+305 SG
-317 SQTKADTEKLGKST
+317 A
-331 NVLGDSLDKILK
+331 
-343 KVTVW
+343 
-348 QVLNAGVSAVIRSFR
+348 VSAITRSFK

-372 DAELVAIQKVTNNT
+372 DTELVAIQKVTNNT

-443 NSATANQFLLSA
+443 NSNTANQFLLSA

-492 FPIVANVAH
+492 FPIVANVAS

-577 AAGKIVDPMKAV
+577 ATGKIVDPMKAV

-625 IQHYDMYSEMLDKVA
+625 IKNYDMYAEMLDKVA
-640 SSAGSADKEVG
+640 SAAGSADKEVG
-651 IMLTSWEAK
+651 VMLTSWEAK

-674 TIDTSLIKWLVDAL
+674 TIDTSWIKGLVDAL

-699 SAILTV
+699 NVLLIV
-705 SGYLLAAKWNNV
+705 SGFLLAAKWNSV
-717 VATFGKVKAAVLGLA
+717 VATFAKIGSAVSGLVTIFKTA
-732 GSLKQVA
+732 GVSASSFSAVMESLN
-739 TGTMSFGDILSS
+739 
-751 LKISLSPAQIAI
+751 ISLSATQLAI
-763 GALTTALTLLF
+763 GAVTAVIGILIFT
-774 FISNKV
+774 INKI
-780 RNAQEKLRQEII
+780 NSAQEEARKKAMEA
-792 ETGNKAAQEANEIQ
+792 GKAAAREAEEIQ

-841 YEKESVAELTAEY
+841 YEKESVDELTAKY
-854 GSLDEAIRA
+854 GSLDAAIRA
-863 ATEDQLESALYDA
+863 STESALESALYDA
-876 KAATDAAE
+876 KAATIAAE
-884 KALISEAQKSTT
+884 KALIAAAEDTY
-896 GSGTSPLSDID
+896 GSQMAGALELD
-907 SAEKFVE
+907 SAEAVIKDYQANLE
-914 RYNSWVKARNE
+914 ARKE
-925 LIDEEKTDTQKY
+925 LIDAGKQDATKIFGENQYSSNEKLINGVKSAV
-937 RMLESLM
+937 E
-944 SGYSKLV
+944 
-951 SDYETAKANQT
+951 DYNTAVANQT

-989 NQLTEENN
+989 NQLTGENN
-997 QKASEKVS
+997 QKTSEKVS

-1088 GASSSADEAATK
+1088 GASSSADEAAAK

-1394 GNVKSAKDSLEKAKK
+1394 GNVKSAKDSLEKAEK

>member
-28 SLKEQKIKVTVDSS
+28 SLKDQKIKVTVDSS
-42 GMEAINQF
+42 RVEGF
-50 NRSVQTMV
+50 
-58 QNVDS
+58 
-63 LRGKF
+63 GK
-68 TQIWDGAADG
+68 
-78 APARTIETVNE
+78 
-89 GLGRTTE
+89 
-96 IIRTLDKET
+96 KS
-105 EQYATVQT
+105 
-113 KTTTNYDQMAKAAQR
+113 KAAFT
-128 AAEASEKASQQAKAY
+128 EASEGAHAFGENVETYVSRPVRKAG
-143 LLAEEQAA
+143 
-151 QKNSSRYDPTP
+151 D
-162 IQRQIEALTGVG
+162 
-174 NATKSAEES
+174 
-183 AKSFEKAWL
+183 SFQ
-192 DASDKVTAANEKAAA
+192 N
-207 AAEKAAQKAAA
+207 AEKK
-218 AAEKASQRAYKAE
+218 
-231 QQRFTNAKNSIP
+231 
-243 ALQKQYADL
+243 
-252 ANSIAAA
+252 
-259 SAKYPKGTF
+259 
-268 DGLSEKVAQART
+268 
-280 ELNGLAEGVKDGSSG
+280 GSSLLKNVVKNAEW
-295 FYTLMNSVED
+295 YYI
-305 AKSGLTGLRSEF
+305 SG
-317 SQTKADTEKLGKST
+317 A
-331 NVLGDSLDKILK
+331 
-343 KVTVW
+343 
-348 QVLNAGVSAVIRSFR
+348 VSAITRSFN

-372 DAELVAIQKVTNNT
+372 DTELVAIQKVTNNT

-394 EHAYEV
+394 EHAYEI

-483 TSIQKLAEG
+483 TSIQKMAEG
-492 FPIVANVAH
+492 FPIVANVAS

-562 DVLWIY
+562 DVLWVY

-577 AAGKIVDPMKAV
+577 ATGKIVDPMKAV
-589 AALAEAYKDGVL
+589 AALAEAYKDDVL

-625 IQHYDMYSEMLDKVA
+625 IKNYDMYAEMLDKVA
-640 SSAGSADKEVG
+640 SAAGSADKEVG
-651 IMLTSWEAK
+651 VMLTSWEAK

-674 TIDTSLIKWLVDAL
+674 TIDTSWIKGLVDAL

-699 SAILTV
+699 NVLLIV
-705 SGYLLAAKWNNV
+705 SGFLLAAKWNSV
-717 VATFGKVKAAVLGLA
+717 VATFVKIGSAVSGLVTIFKTA
-732 GSLKQVA
+732 GVSASSFSAVMQSLN
-739 TGTMSFGDILSS
+739 
-751 LKISLSPAQIAI
+751 ISLSATQLAI
-763 GALTTALTLLF
+763 GAVTAAIGILIF
-774 FISNKV
+774 AVNKIKS
-780 RNAQEKLRQEII
+780 AQEEARQKALEA
-792 ETGNKAAQEANEIQ
+792 GKAAAREAEEIQ
-806 SLYQTYSDLKNSYE
+806 SLYQTYSDLKSSYE
-820 TGTGSK
+820 SGTGSK

-841 YEKESVAELTAEY
+841 YEKESVDELTEKY

-863 ATEDQLESALYDA
+863 STESALEAALYDA
-876 KAATDAAE
+876 KAGTVAASDSLTKKVISYNPYGFASAYEDFTADDFVEFYKELTDWRNE
-884 KALISEAQKSTT
+884 M
-896 GSGTSPLSDID
+896 ID
-907 SAEKFVE
+907 SGDTESRDYKNVTTVLGELKPFVDE
-914 RYNSWVKARNE
+914 YN
-925 LIDEEKTDTQKY
+925 
-937 RMLESLM
+937 
-944 SGYSKLV
+944 
-951 SDYETAKANQT
+951 TALANQT
-962 ELENKLQAVRDGT
+962 ELENELQAVRDGT

-989 NQLTEENN
+989 NQLTDENN
-997 QKASEKVS
+997 QKTSEKVS

-1088 GASSSADEAATK
+1088 GASSSADEAVSK

-1174 WLQTGQ
+1174 WMQTGQ

-1199 DYSESSWNKS
+1199 DYSESPWNKA

-1250 GASEDAQKAKMRE
+1250 GASEEAQKAKMRE

-1280 SQADINDLSSEWY
+1280 SQADINGLSSEWY

-1394 GNVKSAKDSLEKAKK
+1394 GNVKSAKDSLEKAEK

-1451 LKAKTRGIGEILQD
+1451 LKSKTRGIGEILQD

-1682 QADARFERGMDRMR
+1682 QTDARFERGMDRMR

-1719 GTQQNGCSFYSF
+1719 GTQQNGCNFYSF

>member
-1 MAGNVDKVQLQVE
+1 ME
-14 VVRTQLDKLIKDVN
+14 VI
-28 SLKEQKIKVTVDSS
+28 EIKVSQK
-42 GMEAINQF
+42 G
-50 NRSVQTMV
+50 
-58 QNVDS
+58 
-63 LRGKF
+63 
-68 TQIWDGAADG
+68 
-78 APARTIETVNE
+78 
-89 GLGRTTE
+89 
-96 IIRTLDKET
+96 
-105 EQYATVQT
+105 
-113 KTTTNYDQMAKAAQR
+113 AKAATTAIEKLDKAVESLKAKGTTFEFKVKPVKVTDIR
-128 AAEASEKASQQAKAY
+128 KEFNHLGSEIASEFRQA
-143 LLAEEQAA
+143 
-151 QKNSSRYDPTP
+151 
-162 IQRQIEALTGVG
+162 G
-174 NATKSAEES
+174 ES
-183 AKSFEKAWL
+183 ASNFGQGIETNVSRPVRKAGDSFQ
-192 DASDKVTAANEKAAA
+192 D
-207 AAEKAAQKAAA
+207 AEKK
-218 AAEKASQRAYKAE
+218 
-231 QQRFTNAKNSIP
+231 
-243 ALQKQYADL
+243 
-252 ANSIAAA
+252 
-259 SAKYPKGTF
+259 
-268 DGLSEKVAQART
+268 
-280 ELNGLAEGVKDGSSG
+280 GSSLLKNVVKNAEW
-295 FYTLMNSVED
+295 YYI
-305 AKSGLTGLRSEF
+305 SG
-317 SQTKADTEKLGKST
+317 A
-331 NVLGDSLDKILK
+331 
-343 KVTVW
+343 
-348 QVLNAGVSAVIRSFR
+348 VSAITRSFK

-372 DAELVAIQKVTNNT
+372 DTELVAIQKVTNNT

-492 FPIVANVAH
+492 FPIVANVAS

-562 DVLWIY
+562 DVLWVY

-577 AAGKIVDPMKAV
+577 ATGKIVDPMKAV

-625 IQHYDMYSEMLDKVA
+625 IKNYDMYAEMLDKVA
-640 SSAGSADKEVG
+640 SAAGSADKEVG
-651 IMLTSWEAK
+651 VMLTSWEAK

-674 TIDTSLIKWLVDAL
+674 TIDTSWIKGLVDAL

-699 SAILTV
+699 NVLLIV
-705 SGYLLAAKWNNV
+705 SGFLLAAKWNSV
-717 VATFGKVKAAVLGLA
+717 VATFVKIGSAVSGLVTIFKTA
-732 GSLKQVA
+732 GVSASSFSAVMQSLN
-739 TGTMSFGDILSS
+739 
-751 LKISLSPAQIAI
+751 ISLSATQLAI
-763 GALTTALTLLF
+763 GAVTAAIGILIFTV
-774 FISNKV
+774 NKIKS
-780 RNAQEKLRQEII
+780 AQEEARQKALEA
-792 ETGNKAAQEANEIQ
+792 GKAAAREAEEIQ
-806 SLYQTYSDLKNSYE
+806 SLYQTYSDLKSSYE
-820 TGTGSK
+820 SGTGSK
-826 EEFEDATDRLLEKLG
+826 EDFEDATDRLLKKLG
-841 YEKESVAELTAEY
+841 YEKESVDELTAKY

-863 ATEDQLESALYDA
+863 STESALEAALYDA
-876 KAATDAAE
+876 KAATIAAE
-884 KALISEAQKSTT
+884 KALVAAAKDTYGSQMASALELDSPEAVIKDYQENLEARKEMIDAGKQDATKIFGGNQYSSNEKLINGVKS
-896 GSGTSPLSDID
+896 
-907 SAEKFVE
+907 AVE
-914 RYNSWVKARNE
+914 DYN
-925 LIDEEKTDTQKY
+925 
-937 RMLESLM
+937 
-944 SGYSKLV
+944 
-951 SDYETAKANQT
+951 TAIANQT

-989 NQLTEENN
+989 NQLTDENN
-997 QKASEKVS
+997 QKTSEKVS

-1174 WLQTGQ
+1174 WIQTGQ

-1199 DYSESSWNKS
+1199 DYSESSWNKA
-1209 GSSGSKGSGSGG
+1209 GSSGSKGSRSGG

-1394 GNVKSAKDSLEKAKK
+1394 GNVKSAKDSLEKAEK

-1565 GGDSSGGS
+1565 GGDSSGGA

-1719 GTQQNGCSFYSF
+1719 GTQQNGCNFYSF

>member
-28 SLKEQKIKVTVDSS
+28 SLKDQKIKVTVDSS
-42 GMEAINQF
+42 RVEGF
-50 NRSVQTMV
+50 
-58 QNVDS
+58 
-63 LRGKF
+63 GK
-68 TQIWDGAADG
+68 
-78 APARTIETVNE
+78 
-89 GLGRTTE
+89 
-96 IIRTLDKET
+96 KS
-105 EQYATVQT
+105 
-113 KTTTNYDQMAKAAQR
+113 KAAFT
-128 AAEASEKASQQAKAY
+128 EASEGAHAFGENVETYVSRPVRKAGDSFQNAEKKGSS
-143 LLAEEQAA
+143 LLKNVVKNAEWYYISGA
-151 QKNSSRYDPTP
+151 
-162 IQRQIEALTGVG
+162 V
-174 NATKSAEES
+174 SAITR
-183 AKSFEKAWL
+183 SFE
-192 DASDKVTAANEKAAA
+192 
-207 AAEKAAQKAAA
+207 
-218 AAEKASQRAYKAE
+218 
-231 QQRFTNAKNSIP
+231 
-243 ALQKQYADL
+243 
-252 ANSIAAA
+252 
-259 SAKYPKGTF
+259 
-268 DGLSEKVAQART
+268 
-280 ELNGLAEGVKDGSSG
+280 
-295 FYTLMNSVED
+295 
-305 AKSGLTGLRSEF
+305 
-317 SQTKADTEKLGKST
+317 
-331 NVLGDSLDKILK
+331 
-343 KVTVW
+343 
-348 QVLNAGVSAVIRSFR
+348 

-372 DAELVAIQKVTNNT
+372 DTELVAIQKVTNNT

-394 EHAYEV
+394 EHAYEI

-483 TSIQKLAEG
+483 TSIQKMAEG
-492 FPIVANVAH
+492 FPIVANVAS

-562 DVLWIY
+562 DVLWVY

-577 AAGKIVDPMKAV
+577 ATGKIVDPMKAV
-589 AALAEAYKDGVL
+589 AALAEAYKDDVL

-625 IQHYDMYSEMLDKVA
+625 IKNYDMYAEMLDKVA
-640 SSAGSADKEVG
+640 SAAGSADKEVG
-651 IMLTSWEAK
+651 VMLTSWEAK

-674 TIDTSLIKWLVDAL
+674 TIDTSWIKGLVDAL

-699 SAILTV
+699 NVLLIV
-705 SGYLLAAKWNNV
+705 SGFLLAAKWNSV
-717 VATFGKVKAAVLGLA
+717 VATFVKIGSAVSGLVTIFKTA
-732 GSLKQVA
+732 GVSASSFRAVMQSLN
-739 TGTMSFGDILSS
+739 
-751 LKISLSPAQIAI
+751 ISLSATQLAI
-763 GALTTALTLLF
+763 GAVTAAIGILIF
-774 FISNKV
+774 AVNKIKS
-780 RNAQEKLRQEII
+780 AQEEARQKALEA
-792 ETGNKAAQEANEIQ
+792 GKAAAREAEEIQ
-806 SLYQTYSDLKNSYE
+806 SLYQTYSDLKSSYE
-820 TGTGSK
+820 SGTGSK

-841 YEKESVAELTAEY
+841 YEKESVDELTEKY

-863 ATEDQLESALYDA
+863 STESALEAALYDA
-876 KAATDAAE
+876 KAGTVAASDSLTKKVISYNPYGFASAYEDFTADDFVEFYKELTDWRNE
-884 KALISEAQKSTT
+884 M
-896 GSGTSPLSDID
+896 ID
-907 SAEKFVE
+907 SGDTESRDYKNVTTVLGELKPFVDE
-914 RYNSWVKARNE
+914 YN
-925 LIDEEKTDTQKY
+925 
-937 RMLESLM
+937 
-944 SGYSKLV
+944 
-951 SDYETAKANQT
+951 TALANQT
-962 ELENKLQAVRDGT
+962 ELENELQAVRDGT

-989 NQLTEENN
+989 NQLTDENN
-997 QKASEKVS
+997 QKTSEKVS

-1088 GASSSADEAATK
+1088 GASSSADEAVSK

-1174 WLQTGQ
+1174 WMQTGQ

-1199 DYSESSWNKS
+1199 DYSESPWNKA

-1250 GASEDAQKAKMRE
+1250 GASEEAQKAKMRE

-1280 SQADINDLSSEWY
+1280 SQADINGLSSEWY

-1394 GNVKSAKDSLEKAKK
+1394 GNVKSAKDSLEKAEK

-1682 QADARFERGMDRMR
+1682 QTDARFERGMDRMR

>member
-14 VVRTQLDKLIKDVN
+14 VVRTQLDTLIKDVN

-68 TQIWDGAADG
+68 TQHY
-78 APARTIETVNE
+78 
-89 GLGRTTE
+89 
-96 IIRTLDKET
+96 
-105 EQYATVQT
+105 EQT
-113 KTTTNYDQMAKAAQR
+113 
-128 AAEASEKASQQAKAY
+128 
-143 LLAEEQAA
+143 
-151 QKNSSRYDPTP
+151 
-162 IQRQIEALTGVG
+162 
-174 NATKSAEES
+174 
-183 AKSFEKAWL
+183 
-192 DASDKVTAANEKAAA
+192 EKAAG
-207 AAEKAAQKAAA
+207 KAAA

-268 DGLSEKVAQART
+268 DGLSERVAQART
-280 ELNGLAEGVKDGSSG
+280 ELDALANGVKDGSSG

-305 AKSGLTGLRSEF
+305 AKSGLAGLRSEF
-317 SQTKADTEKLGKST
+317 SQTKADTEKLQKST
-331 NVLGDSLDKILK
+331 NVLGDSLGNILK
-343 KVTVW
+343 KVAAW
-348 QVLNAGVSAVIRSFR
+348 QVFNATVATVIRSFK

-372 DAELVAIQKVTNNT
+372 DTELVAIQKVTNNT

-471 LDRANEIENNYA
+471 LDRANEIENKYA

-492 FPIVANVAH
+492 FPIVANVAS

-589 AALAEAYKDGVL
+589 AALAISLALGVL

-625 IQHYDMYSEMLDKVA
+625 IKNYDMYAEMLDKVA
-640 SSAGSADKEVG
+640 SAAGSADKEVG

-674 TIDTSLIKWLVDAL
+674 TIDTSWIKGLVDAL

-699 SAILTV
+699 NVLLIV
-705 SGYLLAAKWNNV
+705 SGFLLAAKWNSV
-717 VATFGKVKAAVLGLA
+717 VATFVKIGSAVSGLVTIFKTA
-732 GSLKQVA
+732 GVSASSFSAVMQSLN
-739 TGTMSFGDILSS
+739 
-751 LKISLSPAQIAI
+751 ISLSATQLAI
-763 GALTTALTLLF
+763 GAVTAAIGILIF
-774 FISNKV
+774 AVNKIKS
-780 RNAQEKLRQEII
+780 AQEEARQKALEA
-792 ETGNKAAQEANEIQ
+792 GKAAAREAEEIQ
-806 SLYQTYSDLKNSYE
+806 SLYQTYSDLKSSYE
-820 TGTGSK
+820 TGAGSK
-826 EEFEDATDRLLEKLG
+826 KDFEDATDRLLKKLG
-841 YEKESVAELTAEY
+841 YEKESVDDLTAKY

-863 ATEDQLESALYDA
+863 STESALEAALYDA
-876 KAATDAAE
+876 KAATIAAE
-884 KALISEAQKSTT
+884 KALIAAAEDTY
-896 GSGTSPLSDID
+896 GSQMAGALELD
-907 SAEKFVE
+907 SAEAVIKDYQKNLE
-914 RYNSWVKARNE
+914 ARKE
-925 LIDEEKTDTQKY
+925 LIDAGKQDATKIFGENQYSSNEKLINGVKSAV
-937 RMLESLM
+937 E
-944 SGYSKLV
+944 
-951 SDYETAKANQT
+951 DYNTAIANQT

-989 NQLTEENN
+989 NQLTDENN
-997 QKASEKVS
+997 QKTSEKVS
-1005 KIQEYGKALKQQESD
+1005 KIQEYGKALKTQQSD

-1088 GASSSADEAATK
+1088 GASSSADEAAAK

-1141 QVIALGRA
+1141 QVVALGRA

-1174 WLQTGQ
+1174 WIQTGQ

-1221 GGSSSDARLTA
+1221 GGSSSDATLTA

-1394 GNVKSAKDSLEKAKK
+1394 GNVKSAKDSLEKAEK

-1573 GGSGSGLKY
+1573 GGSGGSGSGLKY

-1592 GSRYTISSQRG
+1592 GSRYTISSKKG

-1670 ITKAIQNMLLVP
+1670 ITRAIQNMLLVP

>member
-14 VVRTQLDKLIKDVN
+14 VVRTQLDTLIKDVN

-68 TQIWDGAADG
+68 TQHY
-78 APARTIETVNE
+78 
-89 GLGRTTE
+89 
-96 IIRTLDKET
+96 
-105 EQYATVQT
+105 EQT
-113 KTTTNYDQMAKAAQR
+113 
-128 AAEASEKASQQAKAY
+128 
-143 LLAEEQAA
+143 
-151 QKNSSRYDPTP
+151 
-162 IQRQIEALTGVG
+162 
-174 NATKSAEES
+174 
-183 AKSFEKAWL
+183 
-192 DASDKVTAANEKAAA
+192 EKAAG
-207 AAEKAAQKAAA
+207 KAAA

-268 DGLSEKVAQART
+268 DGLSERVAQART
-280 ELNGLAEGVKDGSSG
+280 ELDALANGVKDGSSG

-305 AKSGLTGLRSEF
+305 AKSGLAGLRSEF
-317 SQTKADTEKLGKST
+317 SQTKADTEKLQKST
-331 NVLGDSLDKILK
+331 NVLGDSLGNILK
-343 KVTVW
+343 KVAAW
-348 QVLNAGVSAVIRSFR
+348 QVFNATVATVIRSFK

-372 DAELVAIQKVTNNT
+372 DTELVAIQKVTNNT

-471 LDRANEIENNYA
+471 LDRANEIENKYA

-492 FPIVANVAH
+492 FPIVANVAS

-625 IQHYDMYSEMLDKVA
+625 IKNYDMYAEMLDKVA
-640 SSAGSADKEVG
+640 SAAGSADKEVG

-674 TIDTSLIKWLVDAL
+674 TIDTSWIKGLVDAL

-699 SAILTV
+699 NVLLIV
-705 SGYLLAAKWNNV
+705 SGFLLAAKWNSV
-717 VATFGKVKAAVLGLA
+717 VATFVKIGSAVSGLVTIFKTA
-732 GSLKQVA
+732 GVSASSFSAVMQSLN
-739 TGTMSFGDILSS
+739 
-751 LKISLSPAQIAI
+751 ISLSATQLAI
-763 GALTTALTLLF
+763 GAVTAAIGILIF
-774 FISNKV
+774 AVNKIKS
-780 RNAQEKLRQEII
+780 AQEEARQKALEA
-792 ETGNKAAQEANEIQ
+792 GKAAAREAEEIQ
-806 SLYQTYSDLKNSYE
+806 SLYQTYSDLKSSYE
-820 TGTGSK
+820 TGAGSK
-826 EEFEDATDRLLEKLG
+826 KDFEDATDRLLKKLG
-841 YEKESVAELTAEY
+841 YEKESVDDLTAKY

-863 ATEDQLESALYDA
+863 STESALEAALYDA
-876 KAATDAAE
+876 KAATIAAE
-884 KALISEAQKSTT
+884 KALIAAAEDTY
-896 GSGTSPLSDID
+896 GSQMAGALELD
-907 SAEKFVE
+907 SAEAVIKDYQKNLE
-914 RYNSWVKARNE
+914 ARKE
-925 LIDEEKTDTQKY
+925 LIDAGKQDATKIFGENQYSSNEKLINGVKSAV
-937 RMLESLM
+937 E
-944 SGYSKLV
+944 
-951 SDYETAKANQT
+951 DYNTAIANQT

-989 NQLTEENN
+989 NQLTDENN
-997 QKASEKVS
+997 QKTSEKVS
-1005 KIQEYGKALKQQESD
+1005 KIQEYGKALKTQQSD

-1088 GASSSADEAATK
+1088 GASSSADEAAAK

-1141 QVIALGRA
+1141 QVVALGRA

-1174 WLQTGQ
+1174 WIQTGQ

-1221 GGSSSDARLTA
+1221 GGSSSDATLTA

-1394 GNVKSAKDSLEKAKK
+1394 GNVKSAKDSLEKAEK

-1573 GGSGSGLKY
+1573 GGSGGSGSGLKY

-1592 GSRYTISSQRG
+1592 GSRYTISSKKG

-1670 ITKAIQNMLLVP
+1670 ITRAIQNMLLVP

>member
-28 SLKEQKIKVTVDSS
+28 SLKEQKIKVTVDSPRVE
-42 GMEAINQF
+42 GF
-50 NRSVQTMV
+50 
-58 QNVDS
+58 
-63 LRGKF
+63 GK
-68 TQIWDGAADG
+68 
-78 APARTIETVNE
+78 
-89 GLGRTTE
+89 
-96 IIRTLDKET
+96 KS
-105 EQYATVQT
+105 
-113 KTTTNYDQMAKAAQR
+113 KAAFT
-128 AAEASEKASQQAKAY
+128 EASEGAHAFGENVETY
-143 LLAEEQAA
+143 V
-151 QKNSSRYDPTP
+151 SRPV
-162 IQRQIEALTGVG
+162 REAGD
-174 NATKSAEES
+174 
-183 AKSFEKAWL
+183 SFQ
-192 DASDKVTAANEKAAA
+192 D
-207 AAEKAAQKAAA
+207 AEKK
-218 AAEKASQRAYKAE
+218 
-231 QQRFTNAKNSIP
+231 
-243 ALQKQYADL
+243 
-252 ANSIAAA
+252 
-259 SAKYPKGTF
+259 
-268 DGLSEKVAQART
+268 
-280 ELNGLAEGVKDGSSG
+280 GSSLLKNVVKNAEW
-295 FYTLMNSVED
+295 YYI
-305 AKSGLTGLRSEF
+305 SG
-317 SQTKADTEKLGKST
+317 A
-331 NVLGDSLDKILK
+331 
-343 KVTVW
+343 
-348 QVLNAGVSAVIRSFR
+348 VSAITRSFK

-372 DAELVAIQKVTNNT
+372 DTELVAIQKVTNNT

-394 EHAYEV
+394 EHAYEI

-443 NSATANQFLLSA
+443 NSKTANQFLLSA
-455 DAAYKM
+455 DAAFKM

-492 FPIVANVAH
+492 FPIVANVAS

-562 DVLWIY
+562 DVLWVY

-577 AAGKIVDPMKAV
+577 ATGKIVDPMKAV

-625 IQHYDMYSEMLDKVA
+625 IKNYDMYAEMLDKVA
-640 SSAGSADKEVG
+640 SAAGSADKEVG
-651 IMLTSWEAK
+651 VMLTSWEAK

-674 TIDTSLIKWLVDAL
+674 TIDTSWIKGLVDAL

-699 SAILTV
+699 NVILIV
-705 SGYLLAAKWNNV
+705 SGFLLAAKWNSV
-717 VATFGKVKAAVLGLA
+717 VATFVKIGSAVSGLVTIFKTA
-732 GSLKQVA
+732 GVSASSFSAVMQSLN
-739 TGTMSFGDILSS
+739 
-751 LKISLSPAQIAI
+751 ISLSATQLAI
-763 GALTTALTLLF
+763 GAVTAAIGILIF
-774 FISNKV
+774 AVNKIKS
-780 RNAQEKLRQEII
+780 AQEEARQKALEA
-792 ETGNKAAQEANEIQ
+792 GKAAAREAEEIQ
-806 SLYQTYSDLKNSYE
+806 SLYQTYSDLKSSYE
-820 TGTGSK
+820 SGTGSK
-826 EEFEDATDRLLEKLG
+826 EDFEDATDRLLEKLG
-841 YEKESVAELTAEY
+841 YEKESVDELTAKY

-863 ATEDQLESALYDA
+863 STESALEAALYDA
-876 KAATDAAE
+876 KAGTVAASDSLTKKVISYNPYGFASAYEDFTADDFVEFYKELTDWRNE
-884 KALISEAQKSTT
+884 M
-896 GSGTSPLSDID
+896 ID
-907 SAEKFVE
+907 SGDTESRDYKNVTTVLAELKPFVDE
-914 RYNSWVKARNE
+914 YN
-925 LIDEEKTDTQKY
+925 
-937 RMLESLM
+937 
-944 SGYSKLV
+944 
-951 SDYETAKANQT
+951 TALANQT
-962 ELENKLQAVRDGT
+962 ELENELQAVRDGT

-989 NQLTEENN
+989 NQLTDENN
-997 QKASEKVS
+997 QKTSEKVS

-1088 GASSSADEAATK
+1088 GASSSADEVASK

-1174 WLQTGQ
+1174 WMQTGQ

-1199 DYSESSWNKS
+1199 DYSESSWNKA

-1280 SQADINDLSSEWY
+1280 SQADINNLSSEWY

-1394 GNVKSAKDSLEKAKK
+1394 GNVKSAKDSLEKAEK

-1573 GGSGSGLKY
+1573 GGYGIGLKY

>member
-42 GMEAINQF
+42 RVEGF
-50 NRSVQTMV
+50 
-58 QNVDS
+58 
-63 LRGKF
+63 GK
-68 TQIWDGAADG
+68 
-78 APARTIETVNE
+78 
-89 GLGRTTE
+89 
-96 IIRTLDKET
+96 KS
-105 EQYATVQT
+105 
-113 KTTTNYDQMAKAAQR
+113 KAAFT
-128 AAEASEKASQQAKAY
+128 EASEGAHAFGENVETY
-143 LLAEEQAA
+143 VE
-151 QKNSSRYDPTP
+151 RPV
-162 IQRQIEALTGVG
+162 REAGD
-174 NATKSAEES
+174 
-183 AKSFEKAWL
+183 SFQ
-192 DASDKVTAANEKAAA
+192 D
-207 AAEKAAQKAAA
+207 AEKK
-218 AAEKASQRAYKAE
+218 
-231 QQRFTNAKNSIP
+231 
-243 ALQKQYADL
+243 
-252 ANSIAAA
+252 
-259 SAKYPKGTF
+259 
-268 DGLSEKVAQART
+268 
-280 ELNGLAEGVKDGSSG
+280 GSSLLKNVVKNAEW
-295 FYTLMNSVED
+295 YYI
-305 AKSGLTGLRSEF
+305 SG
-317 SQTKADTEKLGKST
+317 A
-331 NVLGDSLDKILK
+331 
-343 KVTVW
+343 
-348 QVLNAGVSAVIRSFR
+348 VSAITRSFK

-372 DAELVAIQKVTNNT
+372 DTELVAIQKVTNNT

-492 FPIVANVAH
+492 FPIVANVAS

-577 AAGKIVDPMKAV
+577 ATGKIVDPMKAV
-589 AALAEAYKDGVL
+589 AALAEAYKDGIL

-625 IQHYDMYSEMLDKVA
+625 IKNYDMYAEMLDKVA
-640 SSAGSADKEVG
+640 AAAGSADKEVG
-651 IMLTSWEAK
+651 VMLTSWESKA
-660 TNQLK
+660 NILQ
-665 NTWTEFIAK
+665 NTWTEFISK
-674 TIDTSLIKWLVDAL
+674 TIKTDWAKGLLDAV
-688 TWLIDG
+688 TWLIEG

-699 SAILTV
+699 TAIFV
-705 SGYLLAAKWNNV
+705 FGNALAVLKWNDITTKAKTFASVIKQLPSLFKRADDGTNAFDKAMKALKLSLTSTQLIV
-717 VATFGKVKAAVLGLA
+717 GAVAVAISALVIAYNHAKQAQEEARQAAIDAGKAAA
-732 GSLKQVA
+732 TEAESLK
-739 TGTMSFGDILSS
+739 D
-751 LKISLSPAQIAI
+751 
-763 GALTTALTLLF
+763 
-774 FISNKV
+774 
-780 RNAQEKLRQEII
+780 
-792 ETGNKAAQEANEIQ
+792 
-806 SLYQTYSDLKNSYE
+806 LYQSYTDAKKAYE
-820 TGTGSK
+820 DGTGSK
-826 EEFEDATDRLLEKLG
+826 TALREATEKLSKSLG
-841 YEKESVAELTAEY
+841 TETENIDTLTLRY
-854 GSLDEAIRA
+854 GSYKVAVDEATKSINA
-863 ATEDQLESALYDA
+863 NMEAKLQADLYDA
-876 KAATDAAE
+876 KAGTVAASDSLTEKVISYNPYGFASAYEDFTADDFVEFYKELTDWRNE
-884 KALISEAQKSTT
+884 M
-896 GSGTSPLSDID
+896 ID
-907 SAEKFVE
+907 SGDTESRDYKNVTTVLGELKPFVDE
-914 RYNSWVKARNE
+914 YN
-925 LIDEEKTDTQKY
+925 
-937 RMLESLM
+937 
-944 SGYSKLV
+944 
-951 SDYETAKANQT
+951 TALANQT

-997 QKASEKVS
+997 QKTSEKVS

-1020 LAAVSAALGE
+1020 LAAVSAAIGE

-1209 GSSGSKGSGSGG
+1209 GSSGGG
-1221 GGSSSDARLTA
+1221 GISSDARLTA
-1232 HKERVT
+1232 HKERVK

-1394 GNVKSAKDSLEKAKK
+1394 GNVKSAKDSLEKAEK

-1451 LKAKTRGIGEILQD
+1451 LKAKTRGVGEILQD

-1565 GGDSSGGS
+1565 GGDFSGGSGGS
-1573 GGSGSGLKY
+1573 GGSGSGMKY

>member
-1 MAGNVDKVQLQVE
+1 ME
-14 VVRTQLDKLIKDVN
+14 VI
-28 SLKEQKIKVTVDSS
+28 EIKVSQK
-42 GMEAINQF
+42 G
-50 NRSVQTMV
+50 
-58 QNVDS
+58 
-63 LRGKF
+63 
-68 TQIWDGAADG
+68 
-78 APARTIETVNE
+78 
-89 GLGRTTE
+89 
-96 IIRTLDKET
+96 
-105 EQYATVQT
+105 
-113 KTTTNYDQMAKAAQR
+113 AKAATTAIEKLDKAVESLKAKGTTFEFKVKPVKVTDIR
-128 AAEASEKASQQAKAY
+128 KEFNHLGSEIASEFRQA
-143 LLAEEQAA
+143 
-151 QKNSSRYDPTP
+151 
-162 IQRQIEALTGVG
+162 G
-174 NATKSAEES
+174 ES
-183 AKSFEKAWL
+183 ASNFGHGIETNVSRPVRKAGDSFQ
-192 DASDKVTAANEKAAA
+192 D
-207 AAEKAAQKAAA
+207 AEKK
-218 AAEKASQRAYKAE
+218 
-231 QQRFTNAKNSIP
+231 
-243 ALQKQYADL
+243 
-252 ANSIAAA
+252 
-259 SAKYPKGTF
+259 
-268 DGLSEKVAQART
+268 
-280 ELNGLAEGVKDGSSG
+280 GSSLLKNVIKNAEW
-295 FYTLMNSVED
+295 YYI
-305 AKSGLTGLRSEF
+305 SG
-317 SQTKADTEKLGKST
+317 A
-331 NVLGDSLDKILK
+331 
-343 KVTVW
+343 
-348 QVLNAGVSAVIRSFR
+348 VSAITRSFK

-372 DAELVAIQKVTNNT
+372 DTELVAIQKVTNNT

-420 AGYKEM
+420 AGYKDM

-443 NSATANQFLLSA
+443 NSKTANQFLLSA

-483 TSIQKLAEG
+483 TSIQKMAEG
-492 FPIVANVAH
+492 FPIVANVAS

-562 DVLWIY
+562 DVLWVY

-625 IQHYDMYSEMLDKVA
+625 IKNYDMYAEMLDKVA
-640 SSAGSADKEVG
+640 SAAGSADKEVS
-651 IMLTSWEAK
+651 IMLNSWESKSNILKNKWSEFINNILDTDLVKGALDGVIKLVELLDSDFGHFIVTVGGVGSIVIGLVSAFKALAAAIAAINMASLITPLGIAAAAVGALVFAIQEIKKAYDESHKSFEELNKILEETQTEIQDTTDKLQEYKEKLKELSEVSIEDRGSAWASERAELELNIQASESYLEILERIAELNGKAAYETPRSVGYSAASSIAK
-660 TNQLK
+660 NEYKDDFYNGDYLVKDNQLVQLSNRQAAVVNAQYK
-665 NTWTEFIAK
+665 DEYIALQS
-674 TIDTSLIKWLVDAL
+674 IVMALSDASDEAYQLLDENDLTSLVGKSAEEQITLMTEMLDKLGIHLESTYETAEEAFSNMGTLAKQAANGFSSL
-688 TWLIDG
+688 TKEQQENAVSYID
-694 FDNLG
+694 DYEQIVKYL
-699 SAILTV
+699 SS
-705 SGYLLAAKWNNV
+705 SGDGITEEQKRQTENYVQL
-717 VATFGKVKAAVLGLA
+717 KAAVDD
-732 GSLKQVA
+732 
-739 TGTMSFGDILSS
+739 F
-751 LKISLSPAQIAI
+751 SLSASSNAEKVAWLANTLQISSSEAATLATNI
-763 GALTTALTLLF
+763 G
-774 FISNKV
+774 
-780 RNAQEKLRQEII
+780 
-792 ETGNKAAQEANEIQ
+792 
-806 SLYQTYSDLKNSYE
+806 
-820 TGTGSK
+820 
-826 EEFEDATDRLLEKLG
+826 LLEKGSKRTAEGVVKLADG
-841 YEKESVAELTAEY
+841 TYAAKTACKQLSDGTWELIDAQESLNEAESAAAELSPVLQTKINAM
-854 GSLDEAIRA
+854 IRQY
-863 ATEDQLESALYDA
+863 ATEAKQAGLTGQAIYDEIAAEIAFNNNNLDVSQKLSALATLA
-876 KAATDAAE
+876 KQAGYTAAAIASIQGGMAAQYVNEDQIRGYMRAQQLKGNPVTREEAE
-884 KALISEAQKSTT
+884 KALLKEVWAAASRQNRSKLESADDWLSDFVGGSDGT
-896 GSGTSPLSDID
+896 GSGS
-907 SAEKFVE
+907 
-914 RYNSWVKARNE
+914 
-925 LIDEEKTDTQKY
+925 
-937 RMLESLM
+937 
-944 SGYSKLV
+944 
-951 SDYETAKANQT
+951 
-962 ELENKLQAVRDGT
+962 
-975 LDSYGRE
+975 
-982 NELLEEN
+982 
-989 NQLTEENN
+989 
-997 QKASEKVS
+997 
-1005 KIQEYGKALKQQESD
+1005 
-1020 LAAVSAALGE
+1020 
-1030 YRINGNISASTLQS
+1030 
-1044 LIGLSDKY
+1044 
-1052 VEMLTDEDGQLRIT
+1052 
-1066 EESLKAVASAILEDV
+1066 
-1081 DATQQQI
+1081 
-1088 GASSSADEAATK
+1088 
-1100 FVSSLL
+1100 
-1106 DVAENAGYSGK
+1106 
-1117 ALYDLA
+1117 
-1123 LEIIKLNETG
+1123 
-1133 LDLSAQIA
+1133 
-1141 QVIALGRA
+1141 
-1149 AGATAAS
+1149 
-1156 IASISG
+1156 
-1162 IKSSDADRTIKG
+1162 
-1174 WLQTGQ
+1174 
-1180 VGSYEEG
+1180 
-1187 EQKLLQGIYDSF
+1187 
-1199 DYSESSWNKS
+1199 
-1209 GSSGSKGSGSGG
+1209 SGSGG

-1321 SSQQDARDAELAALD
+1321 SSQQDTRDAELAALD
-1336 AQLDALKRQK
+1336 VQLDALKRQK

-1394 GNVKSAKDSLEKAKK
+1394 GNVKSAKDSLEKAEK

-1719 GTQQNGCSFYSF
+1719 GTQQNGCNFYSF

>member
-42 GMEAINQF
+42 RVEGF
-50 NRSVQTMV
+50 
-58 QNVDS
+58 
-63 LRGKF
+63 GK
-68 TQIWDGAADG
+68 
-78 APARTIETVNE
+78 
-89 GLGRTTE
+89 
-96 IIRTLDKET
+96 KS
-105 EQYATVQT
+105 
-113 KTTTNYDQMAKAAQR
+113 KAAFT
-128 AAEASEKASQQAKAY
+128 EASEGAHAFGENVETYVERPVRKAG
-143 LLAEEQAA
+143 
-151 QKNSSRYDPTP
+151 D
-162 IQRQIEALTGVG
+162 
-174 NATKSAEES
+174 
-183 AKSFEKAWL
+183 SFQ
-192 DASDKVTAANEKAAA
+192 D
-207 AAEKAAQKAAA
+207 AEKK
-218 AAEKASQRAYKAE
+218 
-231 QQRFTNAKNSIP
+231 
-243 ALQKQYADL
+243 
-252 ANSIAAA
+252 
-259 SAKYPKGTF
+259 
-268 DGLSEKVAQART
+268 
-280 ELNGLAEGVKDGSSG
+280 GSSLLKNVVKNAEW
-295 FYTLMNSVED
+295 YYI
-305 AKSGLTGLRSEF
+305 SG
-317 SQTKADTEKLGKST
+317 A
-331 NVLGDSLDKILK
+331 
-343 KVTVW
+343 
-348 QVLNAGVSAVIRSFR
+348 VSAITRSFK

-372 DAELVAIQKVTNNT
+372 DTELVAIQKVTNNT

-483 TSIQKLAEG
+483 TSIQKMAEG
-492 FPIVANVAH
+492 FPIVANVAS

-589 AALAEAYKDGVL
+589 AALSEAYKDGVL

-625 IQHYDMYSEMLDKVA
+625 IKNYDMYAEMLDKVA
-640 SSAGSADKEVG
+640 SAAGSADKEVG

-674 TIDTSLIKWLVDAL
+674 TIDTSWIKGLVDAL

-699 SAILTV
+699 NVLLIV
-705 SGYLLAAKWNNV
+705 SGFLLAAKWNSV
-717 VATFGKVKAAVLGLA
+717 VATFVKIGSAVSGLVTIFKTA
-732 GSLKQVA
+732 GVSASSFSAVMQSLN
-739 TGTMSFGDILSS
+739 
-751 LKISLSPAQIAI
+751 ISLSATQLAI
-763 GALTTALTLLF
+763 GAVTAAIGILIF
-774 FISNKV
+774 AVNKIKS
-780 RNAQEKLRQEII
+780 AQEEARQ
-792 ETGNKAAQEANEIQ
+792 KALEAGKDAAREAEEIQ
-806 SLYQTYSDLKNSYE
+806 SLYQTYSDLKSSYE
-820 TGTGSK
+820 TGAGSK
-826 EEFEDATDRLLEKLG
+826 KDFEDATDRLLEKLG
-841 YEKESVAELTAEY
+841 YEKESVDELTAKY
-854 GSLDEAIRA
+854 GSLDAAIRA
-863 ATEDQLESALYDA
+863 STESALESALYDA
-876 KAATDAAE
+876 KAATIAAE
-884 KALISEAQKSTT
+884 KALIAAAEDTY
-896 GSGTSPLSDID
+896 GSQMAGALELD
-907 SAEKFVE
+907 SAEAVIKDYQANLE
-914 RYNSWVKARNE
+914 ARKE
-925 LIDEEKTDTQKY
+925 LIDAGKQDATKIFGENQYSSNEKLINGVKSAV
-937 RMLESLM
+937 E
-944 SGYSKLV
+944 
-951 SDYETAKANQT
+951 DYNTAVANQT

-997 QKASEKVS
+997 QKTSEKVS

-1088 GASSSADEAATK
+1088 GASSSADEAAAK

-1199 DYSESSWNKS
+1199 DYSKSSWNKS

-1232 HKERVT
+1232 HKERVK

-1394 GNVKSAKDSLEKAKK
+1394 GNVKSAKDSLEKAEK

-1451 LKAKTRGIGEILQD
+1451 LKAKTRGVGEILQD

>member
-42 GMEAINQF
+42 RVEGF
-50 NRSVQTMV
+50 
-58 QNVDS
+58 
-63 LRGKF
+63 GK
-68 TQIWDGAADG
+68 
-78 APARTIETVNE
+78 
-89 GLGRTTE
+89 
-96 IIRTLDKET
+96 KS
-105 EQYATVQT
+105 
-113 KTTTNYDQMAKAAQR
+113 KAAFT
-128 AAEASEKASQQAKAY
+128 EASEGAHAFGENVETYVERPVRKAG
-143 LLAEEQAA
+143 
-151 QKNSSRYDPTP
+151 D
-162 IQRQIEALTGVG
+162 
-174 NATKSAEES
+174 
-183 AKSFEKAWL
+183 SFQ
-192 DASDKVTAANEKAAA
+192 D
-207 AAEKAAQKAAA
+207 AEKK
-218 AAEKASQRAYKAE
+218 
-231 QQRFTNAKNSIP
+231 
-243 ALQKQYADL
+243 
-252 ANSIAAA
+252 
-259 SAKYPKGTF
+259 
-268 DGLSEKVAQART
+268 
-280 ELNGLAEGVKDGSSG
+280 GSSLLKNVVKNAEW
-295 FYTLMNSVED
+295 YYI
-305 AKSGLTGLRSEF
+305 SG
-317 SQTKADTEKLGKST
+317 A
-331 NVLGDSLDKILK
+331 
-343 KVTVW
+343 
-348 QVLNAGVSAVIRSFR
+348 VSAITRSFK

-372 DAELVAIQKVTNNT
+372 DTELVAIQKVTNNT

-408 ADYLESVGTFAK
+408 ADYLKSVGTFAK

-492 FPIVANVAH
+492 FPIVANVAS

-562 DVLWIY
+562 DVLWVY

-577 AAGKIVDPMKAV
+577 ATGKIVDPMKAV

-625 IQHYDMYSEMLDKVA
+625 IKNYDMYAEMLDKVA
-640 SSAGSADKEVG
+640 SAAGSADKEVG
-651 IMLTSWEAK
+651 IMLTSWESKA
-660 TNQLK
+660 NILQ
-665 NTWTEFIAK
+665 NTWTEFISK
-674 TIDTSLIKWLVDAL
+674 TIKTDWAKGLLDAV
-688 TWLIDG
+688 TWLIEG

-699 SAILTV
+699 TAIFV
-705 SGYLLAAKWNNV
+705 FGNALAVLKWNDITTKAKTFASVIKQLPSLFKRADDGTNAFDKAMKALKLSLTSTQLIV
-717 VATFGKVKAAVLGLA
+717 GAVAVAISALVIAYNHAKQAQEEARQAAIDAGKAAA
-732 GSLKQVA
+732 TEAESLK
-739 TGTMSFGDILSS
+739 D
-751 LKISLSPAQIAI
+751 
-763 GALTTALTLLF
+763 
-774 FISNKV
+774 
-780 RNAQEKLRQEII
+780 
-792 ETGNKAAQEANEIQ
+792 
-806 SLYQTYSDLKNSYE
+806 LYQSYTDAKKAYE
-820 TGTGSK
+820 DGTGSK
-826 EEFEDATDRLLEKLG
+826 TALREATEKLSKSLG
-841 YEKESVAELTAEY
+841 TETENIDTLTLRY
-854 GSLDEAIRA
+854 GSYKVAVDEATKSINA
-863 ATEDQLESALYDA
+863 NMEAKLQADLYDA
-876 KAATDAAE
+876 KAGTVAASDSLTEKVISYNPYGFASAYEDFTADDFVEFYKELTDWRNE
-884 KALISEAQKSTT
+884 M
-896 GSGTSPLSDID
+896 ID
-907 SAEKFVE
+907 SGDTESRDYKNVTTVLGELKPFVDE
-914 RYNSWVKARNE
+914 YN
-925 LIDEEKTDTQKY
+925 
-937 RMLESLM
+937 
-944 SGYSKLV
+944 
-951 SDYETAKANQT
+951 TALANQT

-989 NQLTEENN
+989 NQLTEESN

-1005 KIQEYGKALKQQESD
+1005 KIQEYGKSLKQQESD

-1088 GASSSADEAATK
+1088 GASSSADEAAAK

-1346 ETKDDQLTLEEKILA
+1346 ETKDDQLTLDEKILA

-1394 GNVKSAKDSLEKAKK
+1394 GNVKSAKDSLEKAEK

>member
-42 GMEAINQF
+42 RVEGF
-50 NRSVQTMV
+50 
-58 QNVDS
+58 
-63 LRGKF
+63 GK
-68 TQIWDGAADG
+68 
-78 APARTIETVNE
+78 
-89 GLGRTTE
+89 
-96 IIRTLDKET
+96 KS
-105 EQYATVQT
+105 
-113 KTTTNYDQMAKAAQR
+113 KAAFT
-128 AAEASEKASQQAKAY
+128 EASEGAHAFGENVETYVERPVRKAG
-143 LLAEEQAA
+143 
-151 QKNSSRYDPTP
+151 D
-162 IQRQIEALTGVG
+162 
-174 NATKSAEES
+174 
-183 AKSFEKAWL
+183 SFQ
-192 DASDKVTAANEKAAA
+192 D
-207 AAEKAAQKAAA
+207 AEKK
-218 AAEKASQRAYKAE
+218 
-231 QQRFTNAKNSIP
+231 
-243 ALQKQYADL
+243 
-252 ANSIAAA
+252 
-259 SAKYPKGTF
+259 
-268 DGLSEKVAQART
+268 
-280 ELNGLAEGVKDGSSG
+280 GSSLLKNVVKNAEW
-295 FYTLMNSVED
+295 YYI
-305 AKSGLTGLRSEF
+305 SG
-317 SQTKADTEKLGKST
+317 A
-331 NVLGDSLDKILK
+331 
-343 KVTVW
+343 
-348 QVLNAGVSAVIRSFR
+348 VSAITRSFK

-372 DAELVAIQKVTNNT
+372 DTELVAIQKVTNNT

-492 FPIVANVAH
+492 FPIVANVAS

-562 DVLWIY
+562 DVLWVY

-625 IQHYDMYSEMLDKVA
+625 IKNYDTYSEMLDKVA
-640 SSAGSADKEVG
+640 SAAGSADKEVG
-651 IMLTSWEAK
+651 VMLTSWEAK

-674 TIDTSLIKWLVDAL
+674 TIDTSWIKGLVDAL

-699 SAILTV
+699 NVLLIV
-705 SGYLLAAKWNNV
+705 SGFLLAAKWNSV
-717 VATFGKVKAAVLGLA
+717 VATFVKIGSAVSGLVTIFKTA
-732 GSLKQVA
+732 GVSASSFSAVMQSLN
-739 TGTMSFGDILSS
+739 
-751 LKISLSPAQIAI
+751 ISLSATQLAI
-763 GALTTALTLLF
+763 GAVTAAIGILIF
-774 FISNKV
+774 AVNKIKS
-780 RNAQEKLRQEII
+780 AQEEARQKALEA
-792 ETGNKAAQEANEIQ
+792 GKAAAREAEEIQ
-806 SLYQTYSDLKNSYE
+806 SLYQTYSDLKSSYE
-820 TGTGSK
+820 NGTGSK

-841 YEKESVAELTAEY
+841 YEKESVDELTAKY
-854 GSLDEAIRA
+854 GSLDAAIRA
-863 ATEDQLESALYDA
+863 STESALESALYDA
-876 KAATDAAE
+876 KAATIAAE
-884 KALISEAQKSTT
+884 KALIAAAEDTY
-896 GSGTSPLSDID
+896 GSQMADALGLD
-907 SAEKFVE
+907 SAEAVIKDYQE
-914 RYNSWVKARNE
+914 NLEARKE
-925 LIDEEKTDTQKY
+925 LIDAGKQDATKIFGENQYSSNEKLINGVKSAA
-937 RMLESLM
+937 E
-944 SGYSKLV
+944 
-951 SDYETAKANQT
+951 DYNTAIANQT

-997 QKASEKVS
+997 QKTSEKVS

-1174 WLQTGQ
+1174 WIQTGQ

-1361 VQKAQADLANAQN
+1361 VQKSQADLANAQN

-1394 GNVKSAKDSLEKAKK
+1394 GNVKSAKDSLEKAEK

-1592 GSRYTISSQRG
+1592 GSRYTISSKKG

>member
-28 SLKEQKIKVTVDSS
+28 SLKDQKIKVTVDSS
-42 GMEAINQF
+42 RVEGF
-50 NRSVQTMV
+50 
-58 QNVDS
+58 
-63 LRGKF
+63 GK
-68 TQIWDGAADG
+68 
-78 APARTIETVNE
+78 
-89 GLGRTTE
+89 
-96 IIRTLDKET
+96 KS
-105 EQYATVQT
+105 
-113 KTTTNYDQMAKAAQR
+113 KAAFT
-128 AAEASEKASQQAKAY
+128 EASEGAHAFGENVETYVSRPVRKAGDSFQNAEKKGSS
-143 LLAEEQAA
+143 LLKNVVKNAEWYYISGA
-151 QKNSSRYDPTP
+151 
-162 IQRQIEALTGVG
+162 V
-174 NATKSAEES
+174 SAITR
-183 AKSFEKAWL
+183 SFE
-192 DASDKVTAANEKAAA
+192 
-207 AAEKAAQKAAA
+207 
-218 AAEKASQRAYKAE
+218 
-231 QQRFTNAKNSIP
+231 
-243 ALQKQYADL
+243 
-252 ANSIAAA
+252 
-259 SAKYPKGTF
+259 
-268 DGLSEKVAQART
+268 
-280 ELNGLAEGVKDGSSG
+280 
-295 FYTLMNSVED
+295 
-305 AKSGLTGLRSEF
+305 
-317 SQTKADTEKLGKST
+317 
-331 NVLGDSLDKILK
+331 
-343 KVTVW
+343 
-348 QVLNAGVSAVIRSFR
+348 

-372 DAELVAIQKVTNNT
+372 DTELVAIQKVTNNT

-394 EHAYEV
+394 EHAYEI

-483 TSIQKLAEG
+483 TSIQKMAEG
-492 FPIVANVAH
+492 FPIVANVAS

-562 DVLWIY
+562 DVLWVY

-577 AAGKIVDPMKAV
+577 ATGKIVDPMKAV
-589 AALAEAYKDGVL
+589 AALAEAYKDDVL

-625 IQHYDMYSEMLDKVA
+625 IKNYDMYAEMLDKVA
-640 SSAGSADKEVG
+640 SAAGSADKEVG
-651 IMLTSWEAK
+651 VMLTSWEAK

-674 TIDTSLIKWLVDAL
+674 TIDTSWIKGLVDAL

-699 SAILTV
+699 NVLLIV
-705 SGYLLAAKWNNV
+705 SGFLLAAKWNSV
-717 VATFGKVKAAVLGLA
+717 VATFVKIGSAVSGLVTIFKTA
-732 GSLKQVA
+732 GVSASSFSAVMQSLN
-739 TGTMSFGDILSS
+739 
-751 LKISLSPAQIAI
+751 ISLSATQLAI
-763 GALTTALTLLF
+763 GAVTAAIGILIF
-774 FISNKV
+774 AVNKIKS
-780 RNAQEKLRQEII
+780 AQEEARQKALEA
-792 ETGNKAAQEANEIQ
+792 GKAAAREAEEIQ
-806 SLYQTYSDLKNSYE
+806 SLYQTYSDLKSSYE
-820 TGTGSK
+820 SGTGSK

-841 YEKESVAELTAEY
+841 YEKESVDELTEKY

-863 ATEDQLESALYDA
+863 STESALEAALYDA
-876 KAATDAAE
+876 KAGTVAASDSLTKKVISYNPYGFASAYEDFTADDFVEFYKELTDWRNE
-884 KALISEAQKSTT
+884 M
-896 GSGTSPLSDID
+896 ID
-907 SAEKFVE
+907 SGDTESRDYKNVTTVLGELKPFVDE
-914 RYNSWVKARNE
+914 YN
-925 LIDEEKTDTQKY
+925 
-937 RMLESLM
+937 
-944 SGYSKLV
+944 
-951 SDYETAKANQT
+951 TALANQT
-962 ELENKLQAVRDGT
+962 ELENELQAVRDGT

-989 NQLTEENN
+989 NQLTDENN
-997 QKASEKVS
+997 QKTSEKVS

-1088 GASSSADEAATK
+1088 GASSSADEAVSK

-1174 WLQTGQ
+1174 WMQTGQ

-1199 DYSESSWNKS
+1199 DYSESPWNKA

-1280 SQADINDLSSEWY
+1280 SQADINGLSSEWY

-1394 GNVKSAKDSLEKAKK
+1394 GNVKSAKDSLEKAEK

-1451 LKAKTRGIGEILQD
+1451 LKSKTRGIGEILQD

-1682 QADARFERGMDRMR
+1682 QTDARFERGMDRMR

-1719 GTQQNGCSFYSF
+1719 GTQQNGCNFYSF

>member
-42 GMEAINQF
+42 RVEGF
-50 NRSVQTMV
+50 
-58 QNVDS
+58 
-63 LRGKF
+63 GK
-68 TQIWDGAADG
+68 
-78 APARTIETVNE
+78 
-89 GLGRTTE
+89 
-96 IIRTLDKET
+96 KS
-105 EQYATVQT
+105 
-113 KTTTNYDQMAKAAQR
+113 KAAFT
-128 AAEASEKASQQAKAY
+128 EASEGVHAFGENVETY
-143 LLAEEQAA
+143 V
-151 QKNSSRYDPTP
+151 SRPV
-162 IQRQIEALTGVG
+162 RQTGD
-174 NATKSAEES
+174 
-183 AKSFEKAWL
+183 SFQ
-192 DASDKVTAANEKAAA
+192 D
-207 AAEKAAQKAAA
+207 AEKK
-218 AAEKASQRAYKAE
+218 
-231 QQRFTNAKNSIP
+231 
-243 ALQKQYADL
+243 
-252 ANSIAAA
+252 
-259 SAKYPKGTF
+259 
-268 DGLSEKVAQART
+268 
-280 ELNGLAEGVKDGSSG
+280 GSSLLKNVIKNAEW
-295 FYTLMNSVED
+295 YYI
-305 AKSGLTGLRSEF
+305 SG
-317 SQTKADTEKLGKST
+317 A
-331 NVLGDSLDKILK
+331 
-343 KVTVW
+343 
-348 QVLNAGVSAVIRSFR
+348 VSAITRSFK

-372 DAELVAIQKVTNNT
+372 DTELVAIQKVTNNT

-443 NSATANQFLLSA
+443 NSKTANQFLLSA
-455 DAAYKM
+455 DAAFKM

-483 TSIQKLAEG
+483 TSIQKMAEG
-492 FPIVANVAH
+492 FPIVANVAS

-562 DVLWIY
+562 DVLWVY

-577 AAGKIVDPMKAV
+577 ATGKIVDPMKAV

-625 IQHYDMYSEMLDKVA
+625 IKNYDMYAEMLDKVA
-640 SSAGSADKEVG
+640 SAAGSADKEVG
-651 IMLTSWEAK
+651 VMLTSWEAK

-674 TIDTSLIKWLVDAL
+674 TIDTSWIKGLVDAL

-699 SAILTV
+699 NVILIV
-705 SGYLLAAKWNNV
+705 SGFLLAAKWNSV
-717 VATFGKVKAAVLGLA
+717 VATFVKIGSAVSGLVTIFKTA
-732 GSLKQVA
+732 GVSASSFSAVMQSLN
-739 TGTMSFGDILSS
+739 
-751 LKISLSPAQIAI
+751 ISLSATQLAI
-763 GALTTALTLLF
+763 GAVTAAIGILIFTV
-774 FISNKV
+774 NKIKS
-780 RNAQEKLRQEII
+780 AQEEARQKALEA
-792 ETGNKAAQEANEIQ
+792 GKAAAREAEEIQ
-806 SLYQTYSDLKNSYE
+806 SLYQTYSDLKSSYE
-820 TGTGSK
+820 SGTGSK
-826 EEFEDATDRLLEKLG
+826 EDFEDATDRLLEKLG
-841 YEKESVAELTAEY
+841 YEKESVDELTAKY

-863 ATEDQLESALYDA
+863 STESALESALYDA
-876 KAATDAAE
+876 KAATIAAE
-884 KALISEAQKSTT
+884 KALIAAAEDTY
-896 GSGTSPLSDID
+896 GSQMAGALELD
-907 SAEKFVE
+907 SAEAVIKDYQKNLE
-914 RYNSWVKARNE
+914 ARKE
-925 LIDEEKTDTQKY
+925 LIDAGKQDATKIFGENQYSSNEKLINGVKSAV
-937 RMLESLM
+937 E
-944 SGYSKLV
+944 
-951 SDYETAKANQT
+951 DYNTAIANQT

-997 QKASEKVS
+997 QKTSEKVS

-1088 GASSSADEAATK
+1088 GASASADEAASK

-1174 WLQTGQ
+1174 WIQTGQ

-1199 DYSESSWNKS
+1199 DYSESPWNKA
-1209 GSSGSKGSGSGG
+1209 GSSGSKGSRSGG

-1280 SQADINDLSSEWY
+1280 SQADINGLSSEWY

-1394 GNVKSAKDSLEKAKK
+1394 GNVKSAKDSLEKAEK

-1573 GGSGSGLKY
+1573 GSGLKY

-1592 GSRYTISSQRG
+1592 GSRYTISSKKG
-1603 LDFLNYEAAGARMTG
+1603 LDFLNYESAGARMTG

-1719 GTQQNGCSFYSF
+1719 GTQQNGCNFYSF

>member
-42 GMEAINQF
+42 GMESF
-50 NRSVQTMV
+50 
-58 QNVDS
+58 
-63 LRGKF
+63 GK
-68 TQIWDGAADG
+68 
-78 APARTIETVNE
+78 
-89 GLGRTTE
+89 
-96 IIRTLDKET
+96 KS
-105 EQYATVQT
+105 
-113 KTTTNYDQMAKAAQR
+113 KAAF
-128 AAEASEKASQQAKAY
+128 AEASEGVHAFGENVETY
-143 LLAEEQAA
+143 V
-151 QKNSSRYDPTP
+151 SRPV
-162 IQRQIEALTGVG
+162 RQTGD
-174 NATKSAEES
+174 
-183 AKSFEKAWL
+183 SFQ
-192 DASDKVTAANEKAAA
+192 D
-207 AAEKAAQKAAA
+207 AEKK
-218 AAEKASQRAYKAE
+218 
-231 QQRFTNAKNSIP
+231 
-243 ALQKQYADL
+243 
-252 ANSIAAA
+252 
-259 SAKYPKGTF
+259 
-268 DGLSEKVAQART
+268 
-280 ELNGLAEGVKDGSSG
+280 GSSLLKNVIKNAEW
-295 FYTLMNSVED
+295 YYI
-305 AKSGLTGLRSEF
+305 SG
-317 SQTKADTEKLGKST
+317 A
-331 NVLGDSLDKILK
+331 
-343 KVTVW
+343 
-348 QVLNAGVSAVIRSFR
+348 VSAITRSFK

-372 DAELVAIQKVTNNT
+372 DTELVAIQKVTDNT

-492 FPIVANVAH
+492 FPIVANVAS

-589 AALAEAYKDGVL
+589 AALSEAYKDGIL

-625 IQHYDMYSEMLDKVA
+625 IKNYDMYAEMLDKVA
-640 SSAGSADKEVG
+640 SAAGSADKEVG

-674 TIDTSLIKWLVDAL
+674 TIDTSWIKGLVDAL

-699 SAILTV
+699 NVLLIV
-705 SGYLLAAKWNNV
+705 SGFLLAAKWNSV
-717 VATFGKVKAAVLGLA
+717 VATFAKIGSAVSGLVTIFKTA
-732 GSLKQVA
+732 GVSASSFSAVMQSLN
-739 TGTMSFGDILSS
+739 
-751 LKISLSPAQIAI
+751 ISLSATQLAI
-763 GALTTALTLLF
+763 GAVTAAIGILIFTV
-774 FISNKV
+774 NKIKS
-780 RNAQEKLRQEII
+780 AQEEARQKALEA
-792 ETGNKAAQEANEIQ
+792 GKAAAREAEEIQ
-806 SLYQTYSDLKNSYE
+806 SLYQTYSDLKSSYE
-820 TGTGSK
+820 SGTGSK
-826 EEFEDATDRLLEKLG
+826 EDFEDATDRLLEKLG
-841 YEKESVAELTAEY
+841 YEKESVDELTAKY
-854 GSLDEAIRA
+854 GSLDAAIRA
-863 ATEDQLESALYDA
+863 STESALESALYDA
-876 KAATDAAE
+876 KAATIAAE
-884 KALISEAQKSTT
+884 KALIAAAEDTY
-896 GSGTSPLSDID
+896 GSQMAGALELD
-907 SAEKFVE
+907 SAEAVIKDYQANLE
-914 RYNSWVKARNE
+914 ARKE
-925 LIDEEKTDTQKY
+925 LIDAGKQDATKIFGENQYSSNEKLINGVKSAV
-937 RMLESLM
+937 E
-944 SGYSKLV
+944 
-951 SDYETAKANQT
+951 DYNTAIANQT

-997 QKASEKVS
+997 QKTSEKVS
-1005 KIQEYGKALKQQESD
+1005 KIQEYGKALKTQQSD

-1081 DATQQQI
+1081 EATEQQI
-1088 GASSSADEAATK
+1088 GASSSADEAAAK

-1141 QVIALGRA
+1141 QVVALGRA

-1162 IKSSDADRTIKG
+1162 IKTSDADRTIKG

-1209 GSSGSKGSGSGG
+1209 GSSSSKGSGSGG
-1221 GGSSSDARLTA
+1221 GGNSSDARLTA

-1312 LKDAMQDSL
+1312 LKNAMQDSL

-1394 GNVKSAKDSLEKAKK
+1394 GNVKSAKDSLEKAEK

-1424 AEIEAR
+1424 TEIEAR

-1573 GGSGSGLKY
+1573 GSGLKY
-1582 SGTVYAYAQD
+1582 SGMVYAYAQD
-1592 GSRYTISSQRG
+1592 GSRYTISSKKG

-1682 QADARFERGMDRMR
+1682 QTDARFERGMDRMR

>member
-78 APARTIETVNE
+78 APSRTIETVNE

-113 KTTTNYDQMAKAAQR
+113 KTTTNYDQMA
-128 AAEASEKASQQAKAY
+128 
-143 LLAEEQAA
+143 
-151 QKNSSRYDPTP
+151 
-162 IQRQIEALTGVG
+162 
-174 NATKSAEES
+174 
-183 AKSFEKAWL
+183 
-192 DASDKVTAANEKAAA
+192 
-207 AAEKAAQKAAA
+207 KAAQKAAA

-268 DGLSEKVAQART
+268 DGLSERVAQART

-295 FYTLMNSVED
+295 FYTLMNSVDD
-305 AKSGLTGLRSEF
+305 AKSGLDGLRSEF

-331 NVLGDSLDKILK
+331 NVLGDSFDNILK

-348 QVLNAGVSAVIRSFR
+348 QVFNATVATVIRSFK

-372 DAELVAIQKVTNNT
+372 DTELVAIQKVTNNT

-443 NSATANQFLLSA
+443 NSKTANQFLLSA
-455 DAAYKM
+455 DAAFKM

-483 TSIQKLAEG
+483 TSIQKMAEG
-492 FPIVANVAH
+492 FPIVANVAS

-562 DVLWIY
+562 DVLWVY

-577 AAGKIVDPMKAV
+577 ATGKIVDPMKAV

-625 IQHYDMYSEMLDKVA
+625 IKNYDMYAEMLDKVA
-640 SSAGSADKEVG
+640 SAAGSADKEVG
-651 IMLTSWEAK
+651 VMLTSWEAK

-674 TIDTSLIKWLVDAL
+674 TIDTSWIKGLVDAL

-699 SAILTV
+699 NVLLIV
-705 SGYLLAAKWNNV
+705 SGFLLAAKWNSV
-717 VATFGKVKAAVLGLA
+717 VATFVKIGSAVSGLVTIFKTA
-732 GSLKQVA
+732 GVSASSFSAVMQSLN
-739 TGTMSFGDILSS
+739 
-751 LKISLSPAQIAI
+751 ISLSATQLAI
-763 GALTTALTLLF
+763 GAVTAAIGILIF
-774 FISNKV
+774 AVNKIKS
-780 RNAQEKLRQEII
+780 AQEEARQKALEA
-792 ETGNKAAQEANEIQ
+792 GKAAAREAEEIQ
-806 SLYQTYSDLKNSYE
+806 SLYQTYSDLKSSYE
-820 TGTGSK
+820 SGTGSK

-841 YEKESVAELTAEY
+841 YEKESVDELTAKY

-863 ATEDQLESALYDA
+863 STESALEAALYDA
-876 KAATDAAE
+876 KAATIAAE
-884 KALISEAQKSTT
+884 KALVAAAEDTYGSQMASALELDSPEAVIKDYQENLEARKEMIDAGKQDATKIFGENQYSSNEKLINGVKS
-896 GSGTSPLSDID
+896 
-907 SAEKFVE
+907 AVE
-914 RYNSWVKARNE
+914 DYN
-925 LIDEEKTDTQKY
+925 
-937 RMLESLM
+937 
-944 SGYSKLV
+944 
-951 SDYETAKANQT
+951 TAIANQT

-989 NQLTEENN
+989 NQLTDENN
-997 QKASEKVS
+997 QKTSEKVS

-1088 GASSSADEAATK
+1088 GASSSADEASTK

-1174 WLQTGQ
+1174 WMQTGQ

-1199 DYSESSWNKS
+1199 DYSESSWNKA

-1394 GNVKSAKDSLEKAKK
+1394 GNVKSAKDSLEKAEK

-1633 ITKKDGKVYTVYDRG
+1633 ITNKDGKVYTVYDRG

-1719 GTQQNGCSFYSF
+1719 GTQQNGCNFYSF

>member
-1 MAGNVDKVQLQVE
+1 ME
-14 VVRTQLDKLIKDVN
+14 VI
-28 SLKEQKIKVTVDSS
+28 EIKVSQK
-42 GMEAINQF
+42 G
-50 NRSVQTMV
+50 
-58 QNVDS
+58 
-63 LRGKF
+63 
-68 TQIWDGAADG
+68 
-78 APARTIETVNE
+78 
-89 GLGRTTE
+89 
-96 IIRTLDKET
+96 
-105 EQYATVQT
+105 
-113 KTTTNYDQMAKAAQR
+113 AKAATTAIEKLDKAVESLKAKGTTFEFKVKPVKVTDIR
-128 AAEASEKASQQAKAY
+128 KEFNHLGSEIANEFRQA
-143 LLAEEQAA
+143 
-151 QKNSSRYDPTP
+151 
-162 IQRQIEALTGVG
+162 G
-174 NATKSAEES
+174 ES
-183 AKSFEKAWL
+183 ASSFGQGIETNVSRPVRQAG
-192 DASDKVTAANEKAAA
+192 DSFQD
-207 AAEKAAQKAAA
+207 AEKK
-218 AAEKASQRAYKAE
+218 
-231 QQRFTNAKNSIP
+231 
-243 ALQKQYADL
+243 
-252 ANSIAAA
+252 
-259 SAKYPKGTF
+259 
-268 DGLSEKVAQART
+268 
-280 ELNGLAEGVKDGSSG
+280 GSSLLKNVVKNAEW
-295 FYTLMNSVED
+295 YYI
-305 AKSGLTGLRSEF
+305 SG
-317 SQTKADTEKLGKST
+317 A
-331 NVLGDSLDKILK
+331 
-343 KVTVW
+343 
-348 QVLNAGVSAVIRSFR
+348 VSAITRSFK
-363 EALATMKEV
+363 EALAAMKEA
-372 DAELVAIQKVTNNT
+372 DAEMVSIQKVTGYT
-386 DAEMASLS
+386 KEQMDRLSDSAYALASAYGRTAQEILSAET
-394 EHAYEV
+394 
-400 ASQYGVAV
+400 
-408 ADYLESVGTFAK
+408 TFAR
-420 AGYKEM
+420 AGYTDQI
-426 SEDMAELATKTQ
+426 EDLAELAVLTQ
-438 LVGDV
+438 NVGDV
-443 NSATANQFLLSA
+443 NADTASKFL
-455 DAAYKM
+455 
-461 KGNVEELSGV
+461 
-471 LDRANEIENNYA
+471 I
-483 TSIQKLAEG
+483 
-492 FPIVANVAH
+492 
-501 MANMSIDET
+501 
-510 MAALGTITAVT
+510 
-521 QESGSKAATALRALI
+521 
-536 LNIIGDTETEIED
+536 
-549 GVTWTKEEIEGLN
+549 
-562 DVLWIY
+562 
-568 AEDAMKAAD
+568 AAD
-577 AAGKIVDPMKAV
+577 AAW
-589 AALAEAYKDGVL
+589 
-601 TQAQLAEIETKLGG
+601 KLGG
-615 KLRTNQLDAL
+615 NEKELTEIIDGMNNVTNKNAVDMKALTEGLTVSASAFAEAGESAQTYTAMVGAGVAATQRSGNEVARAMRTIIMNVRQIRGETEDGELIDGESIANAAKALKEYADISTLQNGELRKTYDVLDELAGKWENLGSVAKSAITEAL
-625 IQHYDMYSEMLDKVA
+625 AGKYRANIL
-640 SSAGSADKEVG
+640 SALLNDWDSVSKMMQDYADGVGSALEENEFY
-651 IMLTSWEAK
+651 LQSWDAK
-660 TNQLK
+660 TKKLQS
-665 NTWTEFIAK
+665 TWTEFIAK
-674 TIDTSLIKWLVDAL
+674 TIDTSWIKGLVDAL

-699 SAILTV
+699 NVILIV
-705 SGYLLAAKWNNV
+705 SGFLLAAKWNSV
-717 VATFGKVKAAVLGLA
+717 VATFVKIGSAVSGLVTIFKTA
-732 GSLKQVA
+732 GVSASSFSAVMQSLN
-739 TGTMSFGDILSS
+739 
-751 LKISLSPAQIAI
+751 ISLSATQLAI
-763 GALTTALTLLF
+763 GAVTAAIGILIFTV
-774 FISNKV
+774 NKIKS
-780 RNAQEKLRQEII
+780 AQEEARQKALEA
-792 ETGNKAAQEANEIQ
+792 GKAAAREAEEIQ
-806 SLYQTYSDLKNSYE
+806 SLYQTYSDLKSSYE
-820 TGTGSK
+820 SGTGSK
-826 EEFEDATDRLLEKLG
+826 EDFEDATDRLLKKLG
-841 YEKESVAELTAEY
+841 YEKESVDELTAKY

-863 ATEDQLESALYDA
+863 STESALEAALYDA
-876 KAATDAAE
+876 KAATIAAE
-884 KALISEAQKSTT
+884 KALVAAAKDTYGSQMASALELDSPEAVIKDYQENLEARKKMIDAGEQDKQTFITKLFGENQYSSNEKLINSVKS
-896 GSGTSPLSDID
+896 
-907 SAEKFVE
+907 AVE
-914 RYNSWVKARNE
+914 DYN
-925 LIDEEKTDTQKY
+925 
-937 RMLESLM
+937 
-944 SGYSKLV
+944 
-951 SDYETAKANQT
+951 TAIANQT

-989 NQLTEENN
+989 NQLTDENN
-997 QKASEKVS
+997 QKTSEKVS

-1088 GASSSADEAATK
+1088 GASSSADEAAAK

-1162 IKSSDADRTIKG
+1162 MKSSDADRTIKG
-1174 WLQTGQ
+1174 WIQTGQ

-1199 DYSESSWNKS
+1199 DYSKSSWNKS
-1209 GSSGSKGSGSGG
+1209 GSSGSRGSTSGG

-1394 GNVKSAKDSLEKAKK
+1394 GNVKSAKDSLEKAEK

-1565 GGDSSGGS
+1565 GGDFSGGS

-1592 GSRYTISSQRG
+1592 GSRYTISSKKG

-1719 GTQQNGCSFYSF
+1719 GTQQNGCNFYSF

>member
-28 SLKEQKIKVTVDSS
+28 SLKDQKIKVTVDSS
-42 GMEAINQF
+42 RVEGF
-50 NRSVQTMV
+50 
-58 QNVDS
+58 
-63 LRGKF
+63 GK
-68 TQIWDGAADG
+68 
-78 APARTIETVNE
+78 
-89 GLGRTTE
+89 
-96 IIRTLDKET
+96 KS
-105 EQYATVQT
+105 
-113 KTTTNYDQMAKAAQR
+113 KAAFT
-128 AAEASEKASQQAKAY
+128 EASEGAHAFGENVETYVSRPVRKAGDSFQNAEKKGSS
-143 LLAEEQAA
+143 LLKNVVKNAEWYYISGA
-151 QKNSSRYDPTP
+151 
-162 IQRQIEALTGVG
+162 V
-174 NATKSAEES
+174 SAITR
-183 AKSFEKAWL
+183 SFE
-192 DASDKVTAANEKAAA
+192 
-207 AAEKAAQKAAA
+207 
-218 AAEKASQRAYKAE
+218 
-231 QQRFTNAKNSIP
+231 
-243 ALQKQYADL
+243 
-252 ANSIAAA
+252 
-259 SAKYPKGTF
+259 
-268 DGLSEKVAQART
+268 
-280 ELNGLAEGVKDGSSG
+280 
-295 FYTLMNSVED
+295 
-305 AKSGLTGLRSEF
+305 
-317 SQTKADTEKLGKST
+317 
-331 NVLGDSLDKILK
+331 
-343 KVTVW
+343 
-348 QVLNAGVSAVIRSFR
+348 

-372 DAELVAIQKVTNNT
+372 DTELVAIQKVTNNT

-394 EHAYEV
+394 EHAYEI

-483 TSIQKLAEG
+483 TSIQKMAEG
-492 FPIVANVAH
+492 FPIVANVAS

-562 DVLWIY
+562 DVLWVY

-577 AAGKIVDPMKAV
+577 ATGKIVDPMKAV
-589 AALAEAYKDGVL
+589 AALAEAYKDDVL
-601 TQAQLAEIETKLGG
+601 TQAHLAEIETKLGG

-625 IQHYDMYSEMLDKVA
+625 IKNYDMYAEMLDKVA
-640 SSAGSADKEVG
+640 SAAGSADKEVG
-651 IMLTSWEAK
+651 VMLTSWEAK

-674 TIDTSLIKWLVDAL
+674 TIDTSWIKGLVDAL

-699 SAILTV
+699 NVLLIV
-705 SGYLLAAKWNNV
+705 SGFLLAAKWNSV
-717 VATFGKVKAAVLGLA
+717 VATFVKIGSAVSGLVTIFKTA
-732 GSLKQVA
+732 GVSASSFRAVMQSLN
-739 TGTMSFGDILSS
+739 
-751 LKISLSPAQIAI
+751 ISLSATQLAI
-763 GALTTALTLLF
+763 GAVTAAIGILIF
-774 FISNKV
+774 AVNKIKS
-780 RNAQEKLRQEII
+780 AQEEARQKALEA
-792 ETGNKAAQEANEIQ
+792 GKAAAREAEEIQ
-806 SLYQTYSDLKNSYE
+806 SLYQTYSDLKSSYE
-820 TGTGSK
+820 SGTGSK

-841 YEKESVAELTAEY
+841 YEKESVDELTEKY

-863 ATEDQLESALYDA
+863 STESALEAALYDA
-876 KAATDAAE
+876 KAGTVAASDSLTKKVISYNPYGFASAYEDFTADDFVEFYKELTDWRNE
-884 KALISEAQKSTT
+884 M
-896 GSGTSPLSDID
+896 ID
-907 SAEKFVE
+907 SGDTESRDYKNVTTVLGELKPFVDE
-914 RYNSWVKARNE
+914 YN
-925 LIDEEKTDTQKY
+925 
-937 RMLESLM
+937 
-944 SGYSKLV
+944 
-951 SDYETAKANQT
+951 TALANQT
-962 ELENKLQAVRDGT
+962 ELENELQAVRDGT

-989 NQLTEENN
+989 NQLTDENN
-997 QKASEKVS
+997 QKTSEKVS

-1088 GASSSADEAATK
+1088 GASSSADEAVSK

-1174 WLQTGQ
+1174 WMQTGQ

-1199 DYSESSWNKS
+1199 DYSESPWNKA

-1250 GASEDAQKAKMRE
+1250 GASEEAQKAKMRE

-1280 SQADINDLSSEWY
+1280 SQADINGLSSEWY

-1394 GNVKSAKDSLEKAKK
+1394 GNVKSAKDSLEKAEK

-1451 LKAKTRGIGEILQD
+1451 LKSKTRGIGEILQD

-1682 QADARFERGMDRMR
+1682 QTDARFERGMDRMR

-1719 GTQQNGCSFYSF
+1719 GTQQNGCNFYSF

>member
-1 MAGNVDKVQLQVE
+1 ME
-14 VVRTQLDKLIKDVN
+14 VI
-28 SLKEQKIKVTVDSS
+28 EIKVSQK
-42 GMEAINQF
+42 G
-50 NRSVQTMV
+50 
-58 QNVDS
+58 
-63 LRGKF
+63 
-68 TQIWDGAADG
+68 
-78 APARTIETVNE
+78 
-89 GLGRTTE
+89 
-96 IIRTLDKET
+96 
-105 EQYATVQT
+105 
-113 KTTTNYDQMAKAAQR
+113 AKAATTAIEKLDKAVESLKAKGTTFEFKVKPVKVTDIR
-128 AAEASEKASQQAKAY
+128 KEFNHLGSEIANEFRQA
-143 LLAEEQAA
+143 
-151 QKNSSRYDPTP
+151 
-162 IQRQIEALTGVG
+162 G
-174 NATKSAEES
+174 ES
-183 AKSFEKAWL
+183 ASSFGQGVETNVSRPVRRAG
-192 DASDKVTAANEKAAA
+192 DSFQD
-207 AAEKAAQKAAA
+207 AEKK
-218 AAEKASQRAYKAE
+218 
-231 QQRFTNAKNSIP
+231 
-243 ALQKQYADL
+243 
-252 ANSIAAA
+252 
-259 SAKYPKGTF
+259 
-268 DGLSEKVAQART
+268 
-280 ELNGLAEGVKDGSSG
+280 GSSLLKNVVKNAEW
-295 FYTLMNSVED
+295 YYI
-305 AKSGLTGLRSEF
+305 SG
-317 SQTKADTEKLGKST
+317 A
-331 NVLGDSLDKILK
+331 
-343 KVTVW
+343 
-348 QVLNAGVSAVIRSFR
+348 VSAITRSFK

-372 DAELVAIQKVTNNT
+372 DTELVAIQKVTNNT

-420 AGYKEM
+420 AGYKDM

-492 FPIVANVAH
+492 FPIVANVAS

-577 AAGKIVDPMKAV
+577 ATGKIVDPMKAV

-625 IQHYDMYSEMLDKVA
+625 IKNYDMYAEMLDKVA
-640 SSAGSADKEVG
+640 SAAGSADKEVG
-651 IMLTSWEAK
+651 VMLTSWEAK

-674 TIDTSLIKWLVDAL
+674 TIDTSWIKGLVDAL

-699 SAILTV
+699 NVLLIV
-705 SGYLLAAKWNNV
+705 SGFLLAAKWNSV
-717 VATFGKVKAAVLGLA
+717 VATFAKIGSAVSGLVTIFKTA
-732 GSLKQVA
+732 GVSASSFSAVMQSLN
-739 TGTMSFGDILSS
+739 
-751 LKISLSPAQIAI
+751 ISLSATQLAI
-763 GALTTALTLLF
+763 GAVTAAIGILIF
-774 FISNKV
+774 AVNKIKS
-780 RNAQEKLRQEII
+780 AQEEARQKALEA
-792 ETGNKAAQEANEIQ
+792 GKAAAREAEEIQ
-806 SLYQTYSDLKNSYE
+806 SLYQTYSDLKSSYE
-820 TGTGSK
+820 TGAGSK
-826 EEFEDATDRLLEKLG
+826 KDFEDATDRLLEKLG
-841 YEKESVAELTAEY
+841 YEKESVDELTAKY

-863 ATEDQLESALYDA
+863 STESALESALYDA
-876 KAATDAAE
+876 KAATIAAE
-884 KALISEAQKSTT
+884 KALIAAAEDTY
-896 GSGTSPLSDID
+896 GSQMAGALELD
-907 SAEKFVE
+907 SAEAVIKDYQKNLE
-914 RYNSWVKARNE
+914 ARKE
-925 LIDEEKTDTQKY
+925 LIDAGKQDATKIFGENQYSSNEKLINGVKSAV
-937 RMLESLM
+937 E
-944 SGYSKLV
+944 
-951 SDYETAKANQT
+951 DYNTAIANQT

-997 QKASEKVS
+997 QKTSEKVS

-1088 GASSSADEAATK
+1088 GASASADEAASK

-1174 WLQTGQ
+1174 WIQTGQ

-1199 DYSESSWNKS
+1199 DYSESPWNKA
-1209 GSSGSKGSGSGG
+1209 GSSGSKGSRSGG

-1280 SQADINDLSSEWY
+1280 SQADINGLSSEWY

-1394 GNVKSAKDSLEKAKK
+1394 GNVKSAKDSLEKAEK

-1573 GGSGSGLKY
+1573 GSGLKY

-1592 GSRYTISSQRG
+1592 GSRYTISSKKG

-1682 QADARFERGMDRMR
+1682 QTDARFERGMDRMR

>member
-28 SLKEQKIKVTVDSS
+28 SLKDQKIKVTVDSS
-42 GMEAINQF
+42 RVEGF
-50 NRSVQTMV
+50 
-58 QNVDS
+58 
-63 LRGKF
+63 GK
-68 TQIWDGAADG
+68 
-78 APARTIETVNE
+78 
-89 GLGRTTE
+89 
-96 IIRTLDKET
+96 KS
-105 EQYATVQT
+105 
-113 KTTTNYDQMAKAAQR
+113 KAAFT
-128 AAEASEKASQQAKAY
+128 EASEGAHAFGENVETYVSRPVRQAG
-143 LLAEEQAA
+143 
-151 QKNSSRYDPTP
+151 D
-162 IQRQIEALTGVG
+162 
-174 NATKSAEES
+174 
-183 AKSFEKAWL
+183 SFQ
-192 DASDKVTAANEKAAA
+192 D
-207 AAEKAAQKAAA
+207 AEKK
-218 AAEKASQRAYKAE
+218 
-231 QQRFTNAKNSIP
+231 
-243 ALQKQYADL
+243 
-252 ANSIAAA
+252 
-259 SAKYPKGTF
+259 
-268 DGLSEKVAQART
+268 
-280 ELNGLAEGVKDGSSG
+280 GSSLLKNVVKNAEW
-295 FYTLMNSVED
+295 YYI
-305 AKSGLTGLRSEF
+305 SG
-317 SQTKADTEKLGKST
+317 A
-331 NVLGDSLDKILK
+331 
-343 KVTVW
+343 
-348 QVLNAGVSAVIRSFR
+348 VSAITRSFK

-372 DAELVAIQKVTNNT
+372 DTELVAIQKVTNNT

-492 FPIVANVAH
+492 FPIVANVAS

-562 DVLWIY
+562 DVLWVY

-577 AAGKIVDPMKAV
+577 ATGKIVDPMKAV

-625 IQHYDMYSEMLDKVA
+625 IQHFDMYAEILDRLA
-640 SSAGSADKEVG
+640 TATGSADKELDVMQKG
-651 IMLTSWEAK
+651 WERK
-660 TNQLK
+660 VNRLK

-674 TIDTSLIKWLVDAL
+674 TIDTSWIKGLVDAL

-699 SAILTV
+699 NVLLIV
-705 SGYLLAAKWNNV
+705 SGFLLAAKWNGV
-717 VATFGKVKAAVLGLA
+717 VATFTKIGSTVSGLVTIFKTAGVSASSFSAVMQ
-732 GSLKQVA
+732 SLN
-739 TGTMSFGDILSS
+739 
-751 LKISLSPAQIAI
+751 ISLSATQLAI
-763 GALTTALTLLF
+763 GAVTAAIGILIF
-774 FISNKV
+774 AVNKIKS
-780 RNAQEKLRQEII
+780 AQEEARQKALEA
-792 ETGNKAAQEANEIQ
+792 GKAAAREAEEIQ
-806 SLYQTYSDLKNSYE
+806 SLYQTYSDLKSSYE
-820 TGTGSK
+820 TGAGSK
-826 EEFEDATDRLLEKLG
+826 KDFEDATDRLLEKLG
-841 YEKESVAELTAEY
+841 YERESVDELTAKY
-854 GSLDEAIRA
+854 GSLDAAIRSS
-863 ATEDQLESALYDA
+863 TESALESALYDA
-876 KAATDAAE
+876 KAATIAAE
-884 KALISEAQKSTT
+884 KALIAAAEDTY
-896 GSGTSPLSDID
+896 GSQMAGALELD
-907 SAEKFVE
+907 SAEAVIKDYQANLE
-914 RYNSWVKARNE
+914 ARKE
-925 LIDEEKTDTQKY
+925 LIDAGKQDATKIFGENQYSSNEKLINGVKSAV
-937 RMLESLM
+937 E
-944 SGYSKLV
+944 
-951 SDYETAKANQT
+951 DYNTAVANQT

-997 QKASEKVS
+997 QKTSEKVS
-1005 KIQEYGKALKQQESD
+1005 KIQEYGKSLKQQESD

-1030 YRINGNISASTLQS
+1030 YRINGNISASTLQN

-1088 GASSSADEAATK
+1088 GASSSADEAAAK

-1106 DVAENAGYSGK
+1106 NVAENAGYSGK

-1174 WLQTGQ
+1174 WMQTGQ

-1199 DYSESSWNKS
+1199 DYSKSSWNKS

-1232 HKERVT
+1232 HKERVK

-1394 GNVKSAKDSLEKAKK
+1394 GNVKSAKDSLEKAEK

-1648 GILEGIGGIKAT
+1648 GILEGTGGIKAT

-1682 QADARFERGMDRMR
+1682 QADARFERGMDQMR

>member
-42 GMEAINQF
+42 RVEGF
-50 NRSVQTMV
+50 
-58 QNVDS
+58 
-63 LRGKF
+63 GK
-68 TQIWDGAADG
+68 
-78 APARTIETVNE
+78 
-89 GLGRTTE
+89 
-96 IIRTLDKET
+96 KS
-105 EQYATVQT
+105 
-113 KTTTNYDQMAKAAQR
+113 KAAFT
-128 AAEASEKASQQAKAY
+128 EASEGAHAFGENVETYVERPVRKAG
-143 LLAEEQAA
+143 
-151 QKNSSRYDPTP
+151 D
-162 IQRQIEALTGVG
+162 
-174 NATKSAEES
+174 
-183 AKSFEKAWL
+183 SFQ
-192 DASDKVTAANEKAAA
+192 D
-207 AAEKAAQKAAA
+207 AEKK
-218 AAEKASQRAYKAE
+218 
-231 QQRFTNAKNSIP
+231 
-243 ALQKQYADL
+243 
-252 ANSIAAA
+252 
-259 SAKYPKGTF
+259 
-268 DGLSEKVAQART
+268 
-280 ELNGLAEGVKDGSSG
+280 GSSLLKNVVKNAEW
-295 FYTLMNSVED
+295 YYI
-305 AKSGLTGLRSEF
+305 SG
-317 SQTKADTEKLGKST
+317 A
-331 NVLGDSLDKILK
+331 
-343 KVTVW
+343 
-348 QVLNAGVSAVIRSFR
+348 VSAITRSFK

-372 DAELVAIQKVTNNT
+372 DTELVAIQKVTNNT

-420 AGYKEM
+420 AGYKDM

-443 NSATANQFLLSA
+443 NSKTANQFLLSA
-455 DAAYKM
+455 DAAFKM

-483 TSIQKLAEG
+483 TSIQKMAEG
-492 FPIVANVAH
+492 FPIVANVAS

-562 DVLWIY
+562 DVLWVY

-577 AAGKIVDPMKAV
+577 ATGKIVDPMEAV

-625 IQHYDMYSEMLDKVA
+625 IKNYDTYSEMLDKVA
-640 SSAGSADKEVG
+640 SAAGSADKEVG
-651 IMLTSWEAK
+651 VMLTSWEAK

-674 TIDTSLIKWLVDAL
+674 TIDTSWIKGLVDAL

-699 SAILTV
+699 NVLLIV
-705 SGYLLAAKWNNV
+705 SGFLLAAKWNSV
-717 VATFGKVKAAVLGLA
+717 VATFVKIGSAVSGLVTIFKTA
-732 GSLKQVA
+732 GVSASSFSAVMQSLN
-739 TGTMSFGDILSS
+739 
-751 LKISLSPAQIAI
+751 ISLSATQLAI
-763 GALTTALTLLF
+763 GAVTAAIGILIFTV
-774 FISNKV
+774 NKIKS
-780 RNAQEKLRQEII
+780 AQEEARQKALEA
-792 ETGNKAAQEANEIQ
+792 GKAAAREAEEIQ
-806 SLYQTYSDLKNSYE
+806 SLYQTYSDLKSSYE
-820 TGTGSK
+820 SGTGSK

-841 YEKESVAELTAEY
+841 YEKESVDELTAKY

-863 ATEDQLESALYDA
+863 STESAIEAALYDA
-876 KAATDAAE
+876 KAATIAAE
-884 KALISEAQKSTT
+884 KALVAAAEDTYGSQMASALELDSPEAVIKDYQENLEARKEMIDAGKQDATKIFGENQYSSNEKLINGVKS
-896 GSGTSPLSDID
+896 
-907 SAEKFVE
+907 AVE
-914 RYNSWVKARNE
+914 DYN
-925 LIDEEKTDTQKY
+925 
-937 RMLESLM
+937 
-944 SGYSKLV
+944 
-951 SDYETAKANQT
+951 TAIANQT
-962 ELENKLQAVRDGT
+962 ELENKLHAVRDGT

-989 NQLTEENN
+989 NQLTDENN
-997 QKASEKVS
+997 QKTSEKVS

-1030 YRINGNISASTLQS
+1030 YRINGNISSSTLQS

-1066 EESLKAVASAILEDV
+1066 EESLKSVASAILEDV

-1174 WLQTGQ
+1174 WMQTGQ

-1199 DYSESSWNKS
+1199 DYSESPWNKA
-1209 GSSGSKGSGSGG
+1209 GSSGSKGSRSGG

-1280 SQADINDLSSEWY
+1280 SQADINGLSSEWY

-1394 GNVKSAKDSLEKAKK
+1394 GNVKSAKDSLEKAEK

-1592 GSRYTISSQRG
+1592 GSRYTISSKKG

-1702 LRNSNVFAGST
+1702 LRNSNVFTGST

-1719 GTQQNGCSFYSF
+1719 GTQQNGCNFYSF

>member
-1 MAGNVDKVQLQVE
+1 MAEIITLTVKQVGVSE
-14 VVRTQLDKLIKDVN
+14 AEKSLNNMLTTIKAIN
-28 SLKEQKIKVTVDSS
+28 STPIKVSVTGS
-42 GMEAINQF
+42 G
-50 NRSVQTMV
+50 
-58 QNVDS
+58 
-63 LRGKF
+63 
-68 TQIWDGAADG
+68 
-78 APARTIETVNE
+78 
-89 GLGRTTE
+89 
-96 IIRTLDKET
+96 
-105 EQYATVQT
+105 
-113 KTTTNYDQMAKAAQR
+113 AKAAEQYK
-128 AAEASEKASQQAKAY
+128 EAVTVTQTEVKKLSQ
-143 LLAEEQAA
+143 
-151 QKNSSRYDPTP
+151 
-162 IQRQIEALTGVG
+162 
-174 NATKSAEES
+174 
-183 AKSFEKAWL
+183 SFK
-192 DASDKVTAANEKAAA
+192 
-207 AAEKAAQKAAA
+207 
-218 AAEKASQRAYKAE
+218 
-231 QQRFTNAKNSIP
+231 
-243 ALQKQYADL
+243 
-252 ANSIAAA
+252 
-259 SAKYPKGTF
+259 
-268 DGLSEKVAQART
+268 
-280 ELNGLAEGVKDGSSG
+280 
-295 FYTLMNSVED
+295 
-305 AKSGLTGLRSEF
+305 
-317 SQTKADTEKLGKST
+317 DTEKS
-331 NVLGDSLDKILK
+331 GDSLLK
-343 KVTVW
+343 NVIK
-348 QVLNAGVSAVIRSFR
+348 NAQWYYISGAVSAITRSFK
-363 EALATMKEV
+363 EALAAMKEA
-372 DAELVAIQKVTNNT
+372 DAEMVSIQKVTGYT
-386 DAEMASLS
+386 KEQMDRLSDSAYALASAYGRTAQEILSAET
-394 EHAYEV
+394 
-400 ASQYGVAV
+400 
-408 ADYLESVGTFAK
+408 TFAR
-420 AGYKEM
+420 AGYTDQI
-426 SEDMAELATKTQ
+426 EDLAELAVLTQ
-438 LVGDV
+438 NVGDV
-443 NSATANQFLLSA
+443 NADTASKFL
-455 DAAYKM
+455 
-461 KGNVEELSGV
+461 
-471 LDRANEIENNYA
+471 I
-483 TSIQKLAEG
+483 
-492 FPIVANVAH
+492 
-501 MANMSIDET
+501 
-510 MAALGTITAVT
+510 
-521 QESGSKAATALRALI
+521 
-536 LNIIGDTETEIED
+536 
-549 GVTWTKEEIEGLN
+549 
-562 DVLWIY
+562 
-568 AEDAMKAAD
+568 AAD
-577 AAGKIVDPMKAV
+577 AAWKLGGNEK
-589 AALAEAYKDGVL
+589 E
-601 TQAQLAEIETKLGG
+601 LAEIIDGMNNVTNKNAVDMKALTEGLTVSASAFAEAGESAQTYTAMVGAGVAATQRSGNEVARAMRTIIMNVRQIRGETEDGELIDGESIANAAKALKEYADISTLQNGELRKTYDVLDELAGKWENLGSVAKSAITEALAG
-615 KLRTNQLDAL
+615 KYRANILSAL
-625 IQHYDMYSEMLDKVA
+625 LNDWDSVSKMMQDYADGV
-640 SSAGSADKEVG
+640 GSALEENEFY
-651 IMLTSWEAK
+651 LQSWDAK
-660 TNQLK
+660 TKKLQS
-665 NTWTEFIAK
+665 TWTEFVAK
-674 TIDTSLIKWLVDAL
+674 TVDEDWIKGLISSV
-688 TWLIDG
+688 TWLIEG
-694 FDNLG
+694 VGSLG
-699 SAILTV
+699 NALLIL
-705 SGYLLAAKWNNV
+705 GGII
-717 VATFGKVKAAVLGLA
+717 ATFKMP
-732 GSLKQVA
+732 S
-739 TGTMSFGDILSS
+739 ILSFLSSAVAGIGRLNAMIKLATTNFTAFS
-751 LKISLSPAQIAI
+751 LVANTTQLAI
-763 GALTTALTLLF
+763 GAITAAIT
-774 FISNKV
+774 IGIVAYNKIKQ
-780 RNAQEKLRQEII
+780 AQEEARKKALEA
-792 ETGNKAAQEANEIQ
+792 GKAAAREAEEIQ
-806 SLYQTYSDLKNSYE
+806 SLYQTYSDLKSSYE
-820 TGTGSK
+820 SGTGSK
-826 EEFEDATDRLLEKLG
+826 EEFEDATDRLLKKLG
-841 YEKESVAELTAEY
+841 YEKESVDELTAKY

-863 ATEDQLESALYDA
+863 STESALEAALYDA
-876 KAATDAAE
+876 KAATIAAE
-884 KALISEAQKSTT
+884 KALVAAAEDTYGSQMASALELDSPEAVIKDYQENLEARKEMIDAGKQDATKIFGENQYSSNEKLINGVKS
-896 GSGTSPLSDID
+896 
-907 SAEKFVE
+907 AVE
-914 RYNSWVKARNE
+914 DYN
-925 LIDEEKTDTQKY
+925 
-937 RMLESLM
+937 
-944 SGYSKLV
+944 
-951 SDYETAKANQT
+951 TAIANQT

-989 NQLTEENN
+989 NQLTDENN
-997 QKASEKVS
+997 QKTSEKVS

-1133 LDLSAQIA
+1133 LDLSAQIS

-1162 IKSSDADRTIKG
+1162 MKSSDADRTIKG
-1174 WLQTGQ
+1174 WIQTGQ

-1209 GSSGSKGSGSGG
+1209 GSSGSKGSRSGG

-1280 SQADINDLSSEWY
+1280 SQADINGLSSEWY

-1394 GNVKSAKDSLEKAKK
+1394 GNVKSAKDSLEKAEK

-1592 GSRYTISSQRG
+1592 GSRYTISSKKG

-1719 GTQQNGCSFYSF
+1719 GTQQNGCNFYSF

>member
-42 GMEAINQF
+42 RVEGF
-50 NRSVQTMV
+50 
-58 QNVDS
+58 
-63 LRGKF
+63 GK
-68 TQIWDGAADG
+68 
-78 APARTIETVNE
+78 
-89 GLGRTTE
+89 
-96 IIRTLDKET
+96 KS
-105 EQYATVQT
+105 
-113 KTTTNYDQMAKAAQR
+113 KAAFT
-128 AAEASEKASQQAKAY
+128 EASEGAHAFGENVETYVERPVRKAG
-143 LLAEEQAA
+143 
-151 QKNSSRYDPTP
+151 D
-162 IQRQIEALTGVG
+162 
-174 NATKSAEES
+174 
-183 AKSFEKAWL
+183 SFQ
-192 DASDKVTAANEKAAA
+192 D
-207 AAEKAAQKAAA
+207 AEKK
-218 AAEKASQRAYKAE
+218 
-231 QQRFTNAKNSIP
+231 
-243 ALQKQYADL
+243 
-252 ANSIAAA
+252 
-259 SAKYPKGTF
+259 
-268 DGLSEKVAQART
+268 
-280 ELNGLAEGVKDGSSG
+280 GSSLLKNVVKNAEW
-295 FYTLMNSVED
+295 YYI
-305 AKSGLTGLRSEF
+305 SG
-317 SQTKADTEKLGKST
+317 A
-331 NVLGDSLDKILK
+331 
-343 KVTVW
+343 
-348 QVLNAGVSAVIRSFR
+348 VSAITRSFK

-372 DAELVAIQKVTNNT
+372 DTELVAIQKVTNNT

-443 NSATANQFLLSA
+443 NSKTANQFLLSA

-483 TSIQKLAEG
+483 TSIQKMAEG
-492 FPIVANVAH
+492 FPIVANVAS

-562 DVLWIY
+562 DVLWVY

-577 AAGKIVDPMKAV
+577 ATGKIVDPMEAV

-625 IQHYDMYSEMLDKVA
+625 IQHYDMYAEILDRLA
-640 SSAGSADKEVG
+640 TATGSADKELDVMQKG
-651 IMLTSWEAK
+651 WERK
-660 TNQLK
+660 VNRLK

-674 TIDTSLIKWLVDAL
+674 TIDTSWIKGLVDAL

-699 SAILTV
+699 NVILIV
-705 SGYLLAAKWNNV
+705 SGFLLAAKWNSV
-717 VATFGKVKAAVLGLA
+717 VATFVKIGSAVSGLVTIFKTA
-732 GSLKQVA
+732 GVSASSFSAVMQSLN
-739 TGTMSFGDILSS
+739 
-751 LKISLSPAQIAI
+751 ISLSATQLAI
-763 GALTTALTLLF
+763 GAVTAAIGILIFTV
-774 FISNKV
+774 NKIKS
-780 RNAQEKLRQEII
+780 AQEEARQKALEA
-792 ETGNKAAQEANEIQ
+792 GKAAAREAEEIQ
-806 SLYQTYSDLKNSYE
+806 SLYQTYSDLKSSYE
-820 TGTGSK
+820 SGTGSK

-841 YEKESVAELTAEY
+841 YEKESVDELTAKY

-863 ATEDQLESALYDA
+863 STESALEAALYDA
-876 KAATDAAE
+876 KAATIAAE
-884 KALISEAQKSTT
+884 KALVAAAEDTY
-896 GSGTSPLSDID
+896 GSQMASALELD
-907 SAEKFVE
+907 SAEAVIKDYQENLEARKEMIDAGKQDATKIFGENQYSSNEKLINGVKSAVE
-914 RYNSWVKARNE
+914 DYN
-925 LIDEEKTDTQKY
+925 
-937 RMLESLM
+937 
-944 SGYSKLV
+944 
-951 SDYETAKANQT
+951 TAIANQT

-989 NQLTEENN
+989 NQLTDENN
-997 QKASEKVS
+997 QKTSEKVS

-1030 YRINGNISASTLQS
+1030 YRINGNISASTLQG

-1081 DATQQQI
+1081 DATQLQI
-1088 GASSSADEAATK
+1088 GASSSADEAASK

-1174 WLQTGQ
+1174 WIQTGQ

-1209 GSSGSKGSGSGG
+1209 GSSGSKGSRSGG
-1221 GGSSSDARLTA
+1221 GGNSSDARLTA

-1280 SQADINDLSSEWY
+1280 SQADINGLSSEWY

-1304 SMDDLLSE
+1304 NMDDLLSE

-1394 GNVKSAKDSLEKAKK
+1394 GNVKSAKDSLEKAEK

-1451 LKAKTRGIGEILQD
+1451 LKAKTRGIWEILQD

-1603 LDFLNYEAAGARMTG
+1603 LDFLNYETAGARMTG

-1719 GTQQNGCSFYSF
+1719 GTQQNGCNFYSF